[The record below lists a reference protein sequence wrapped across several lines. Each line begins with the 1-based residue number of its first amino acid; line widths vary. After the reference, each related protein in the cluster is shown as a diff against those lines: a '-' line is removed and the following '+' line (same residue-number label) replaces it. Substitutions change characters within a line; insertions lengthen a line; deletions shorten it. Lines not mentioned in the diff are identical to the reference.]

1 MFLSNLSIKRPV
13 LTGVIIVGLLF
24 FGLLAYTSL
33 PLNLM
38 PAIDIGV
45 VTVQTVYPGAGPREI
60 EMQVTRKIEDAVST
74 ISGIDYM
81 QSYSMEGVSIVV
93 IFFELDV
100 DADIANQ
107 EVKDKTA
114 AILNELPEDAQRP
127 VIEKLDFGTE
137 PIMDITLTG
146 DLDLK
151 ELREIADKTLKDRLS
166 QIEGVAR
173 VEIVGGAE
181 REIRVEFDNRV
192 VFQNSLSL
200 SQLAQILA
208 MHNMN
213 MPGGQFE
220 QNDQEYSVRF
230 QGEFSSVQDLETLDV
245 PTPYGN
251 KKLGQ
256 LATVRDTGS
265 DVRERTIYFD
275 LEENDRNDRVVLL
288 QIVPAPDGNTVEITR
303 SVREAL
309 PVIEAGL
316 PAGSQLTIV
325 NDDSVFIEDTVADTM
340 MNVILGI
347 VLTGLVLLFFLHDLR
362 STLIVALAMPIS
374 IFSSFTLIKAV
385 GFTQNVM
392 TLMGLSTSVGI
403 LVTNS
408 VVVLENIFRH
418 KQMGH
423 NRIESADRG
432 TSEIAIAVVA
442 STLTNVVVFVPIAM
456 MSGIIGIVLR
466 ELALTVTFAT
476 LFSLLVS
483 LTVTPMLASLILPES
498 DKKKHPLGKRLE
510 AMFASWE
517 RVYKK
522 ILSGIFA
529 RKIRGVLV
537 VVIVFL
543 VFVCSLFIATRVGFE
558 FFPELDEGSITIE
571 VELPQG
577 YTLNETA
584 GMIEQIEN
592 RVSGRN
598 EVVHILTTLGSLSSL
613 DRGTNMAKMNVQLV
627 DNDEREL
634 SSRQLA
640 SRFIRDLSD
649 IPNAKIRVSAISG
662 AGMSSSPIEFY
673 LQGQDN
679 DMLEVYKEELLGKI
693 SDTEGLVN
701 LTTSSRSGKP
711 EITLIPDRVR
721 IAEAGLSVYELAF
734 TLRSAVEGV
743 VATTYRELG
752 NEYDIR
758 VLLQDESVDTPEE
771 IGNIAVASPNG
782 MYRLAHF
789 ADVDFTEG
797 YSTILHRDKFR
808 TILFSGGNAPGYPL
822 GNVVTEIQKGIDSMD
837 LPPGYE
843 VTWGGDAEMMQES
856 MFEMLKAFAIAV
868 LLLYMLLAAVL
879 ENLVQPILI
888 LITIP
893 LALIGV
899 FFSLFFA
906 GITMNI
912 MSMMAIIMLIGIV
925 VNAAILLL
933 DYTNILRK
941 QGMDARTALT
951 EACPTKL
958 KPIIMSTLAIILGMM
973 PMALGIGSSGAEMRQ
988 PLGIVS
994 IGGLIVSAILTL
1006 IVIPTMYNLFT
1017 RDKGTRKTSQ
1027 RSKEINVRE
1036 SY

>member
-1 MFLSNLSIKRPV
+1 M
-13 LTGVIIVGLLF
+13 IIIGLLF
-24 FGLLAYTSL
+24 FGLLAYVSL

-38 PAIDIGV
+38 PSIDIGV

-60 EMQVTRKIEDAVST
+60 EMQITKKIEDAVST

-81 QSYSMEGVSIVV
+81 QSYSMESVSIVV

-107 EVKDKTA
+107 QVKDRTA
-114 AILNELPEDAQRP
+114 AILTELPADAERP
-127 VIEKLDFGTE
+127 VVEKLDFGTE

-146 DLDLK
+146 DQDLK
-151 ELREIADKTLKDRLS
+151 ELREIADKTVKDRLS
-166 QIEGVAR
+166 QSEGVAR
-173 VEIVGGAE
+173 VEIVGGAD
-181 REIRVEFDNRV
+181 REIRVELDNRV

-200 SQLAQILA
+200 SQLGQILA
-208 MHNMN
+208 IHNMN

-220 QNDQEYSVRF
+220 QYDQEYSVRL
-230 QGEFSSVQDLETLDV
+230 QGEFSSIQDIETLDI

-256 LATVRDTGS
+256 IARIRDTGS

-275 LEENDRNDRVVLL
+275 LEDNVRNDRVVLL
-288 QIVPAPDGNTVEITR
+288 QIVPAPDGNTVEIAR
-303 SVREAL
+303 SVRKAL
-309 PVIEAGL
+309 PVIEGSLSAG
-316 PAGSQLTIV
+316 ASLTIV
-325 NDDSVFIEDTVADTM
+325 NDDSVWIEDTVRDTM

-347 VLTGLVLLFFLHDLR
+347 LLAGLVLLFFLHDLR
-362 STLIVALAMPIS
+362 STIIVALAMPIS
-374 IFSSFTLIKAV
+374 IFSSFTLIKAA
-385 GFTQNVM
+385 GFTQNIM

-423 NRIESADRG
+423 NRYESADRG
-432 TSEIAIAVVA
+432 TSEIATAVIA

-456 MSGIIGIVLR
+456 MSGIIGKVLR

-483 LTVTPMLASLILPES
+483 FTVTPMLASLILPES

-510 AMFASWE
+510 SMFASWE
-517 RVYKK
+517 KFYQN
-522 ILSGIFA
+522 ILRGIFA
-529 RKIRGVLV
+529 RKIRGIG
-537 VVIVFL
+537 VIAAVFL
-543 VFVCSLFIATRVGFE
+543 IFVFSIFIGSRVGFE
-558 FFPELDEGSITIE
+558 FFPELDEGNVTVE

-577 YTLNETA
+577 YNLNETA
-584 GMIEQIEN
+584 RMIERIEE
-592 RVSGRN
+592 RVVGRA

-613 DRGTNMAKMNVQLV
+613 DKGTNMAKIRIKLV
-627 DNDEREL
+627 DADERDL
-634 SSRQLA
+634 SSRQMANL
-640 SRFIRDLSD
+640 FIRELSD
-649 IPNAKIRVSAISG
+649 IPNAKIRISAISG

-673 LQGQDN
+673 LKGQDN
-679 DMLEVYKEELLGKI
+679 DMLEVYKEELLSNI
-693 SDTEGLVN
+693 RDTQGLVN
-701 LTTSSRSGKP
+701 LTTSSRTGKP
-711 EITLIPDRVR
+711 EVTLIPDRVK
-721 IAEAGLSVYELAF
+721 IAEAGLSVYDLAF
-734 TLRSAVEGV
+734 TLRSAIEGI

-758 VLLQDESVDTPEE
+758 VVLQDESVDTPEE
-771 IGNIAVASPNG
+771 IGNITVVSPNDT
-782 MYRLAHF
+782 YRLAHF
-789 ADVDFTEG
+789 ASVDFTEG

-808 TILFSGGNAPGYPL
+808 TIQFSGGNAPGYPL
-822 GNVVTEIQKGIDSMD
+822 GDVVADIQRGIDRMD
-837 LPPGYE
+837 MPPGYE
-843 VTWGGDAEMMQES
+843 VTWGGDAEMMRES
-856 MFEMLKAFAIAV
+856 MFEMLKAFLIAV
-868 LLLYMLLAAVL
+868 LLLYMLLAAIL

-899 FFSLFFA
+899 FLSLFIT
-906 GITMNI
+906 GITMNM

-933 DYTNILRK
+933 DYTNTLRK
-941 QGMDARTALT
+941 QGKDTKTALT
-951 EACPTKL
+951 QACPTKL

-973 PMALGIGSSGAEMRQ
+973 PLALGIGSAGAEMRQ

-994 IGGLIVSAILTL
+994 IGGLIVSAVLTL
-1006 IVIPTMYNLFT
+1006 IVIPTLYNLFS
-1017 RDKGTRKTSQ
+1017 RD
-1027 RSKEINVRE
+1027 RSVKPVGLTDE
-1036 SY
+1036 

>member
-1 MFLSNLSIKRPV
+1 M
-13 LTGVIIVGLLF
+13 IIIGLLF
-24 FGLLAYTSL
+24 FGLLAYVSL

-38 PAIDIGV
+38 PSIDIGV

-60 EMQVTRKIEDAVST
+60 EMQITKKIEDAVST

-81 QSYSMEGVSIVV
+81 QSYSMESVSIVV

-107 EVKDKTA
+107 QVKDRTA
-114 AILNELPEDAQRP
+114 AILTELPADAERP
-127 VIEKLDFGTE
+127 VVEKLDFGTE

-146 DLDLK
+146 DQDLK
-151 ELREIADKTLKDRLS
+151 ELREIADKTVKDRLS

-173 VEIVGGAE
+173 VEIVGGAD
-181 REIRVEFDNRV
+181 REIRVELDNRV

-200 SQLAQILA
+200 SQLGQILA
-208 MHNMN
+208 IHNMN

-220 QNDQEYSVRF
+220 QYDQEYSVRL
-230 QGEFSSVQDLETLDV
+230 QGEFSSIQDIETLDI

-256 LATVRDTGS
+256 IARIRDTGS

-275 LEENDRNDRVVLL
+275 LEDNVRNDRVVLL
-288 QIVPAPDGNTVEITR
+288 QIVPAPDGNTVEIAR
-303 SVREAL
+303 SVRKAL
-309 PVIEAGL
+309 PVIEGSLSAG
-316 PAGSQLTIV
+316 ASLTIV
-325 NDDSVFIEDTVADTM
+325 NDDSVWIEDTVRDTM

-347 VLTGLVLLFFLHDLR
+347 LLAGLVLLFFLHDLR
-362 STLIVALAMPIS
+362 STIIVALAMPIS
-374 IFSSFTLIKAV
+374 IFSSFTLIKAA
-385 GFTQNVM
+385 GFTQNIM

-423 NRIESADRG
+423 NRYESADRG
-432 TSEIAIAVVA
+432 TSEIATAVIA

-456 MSGIIGIVLR
+456 MSGIIGKVLR

-483 LTVTPMLASLILPES
+483 FTVTPMLASLILPES

-510 AMFASWE
+510 SMFASWE
-517 RVYKK
+517 KFYQN
-522 ILSGIFA
+522 ILRGIFA
-529 RKIRGVLV
+529 RKIRGIG
-537 VVIVFL
+537 VIAAVFL
-543 VFVCSLFIATRVGFE
+543 IFVFSIFIGSRVGFE
-558 FFPELDEGSITIE
+558 FFPELDEGNVTVE

-577 YTLNETA
+577 YNLNETA
-584 GMIEQIEN
+584 RMIERIEE
-592 RVSGRN
+592 RVAGRA

-613 DRGTNMAKMNVQLV
+613 DKGTNMAKIRIKLV
-627 DNDEREL
+627 DADERDL
-634 SSRQLA
+634 SSRQMANL
-640 SRFIRDLSD
+640 FIRELSD
-649 IPNAKIRVSAISG
+649 IPNAKIRISAISG

-673 LQGQDN
+673 LKGQDN
-679 DMLEVYKEELLGKI
+679 DMLEVYKEELLSNI
-693 SDTEGLVN
+693 RDTQGLVN
-701 LTTSSRSGKP
+701 LTTSSRTGKP
-711 EITLIPDRVR
+711 EVTLIPDRVK
-721 IAEAGLSVYELAF
+721 IAEAGLSVYDLAF
-734 TLRSAVEGV
+734 TLRSAIEGI

-758 VLLQDESVDTPEE
+758 VVLQDESVDTPEE
-771 IGNIAVASPNG
+771 IGNITVVSPNDT
-782 MYRLAHF
+782 YRLAHF
-789 ADVDFTEG
+789 ASVDFTEG

-808 TILFSGGNAPGYPL
+808 TIQFSGGNAPGYPL
-822 GNVVTEIQKGIDSMD
+822 GDVVADIQRGIDRMD
-837 LPPGYE
+837 MPPGYE
-843 VTWGGDAEMMQES
+843 VTWGGDAEMMRES
-856 MFEMLKAFAIAV
+856 MFEMLKAFLIAV
-868 LLLYMLLAAVL
+868 LLLYMLLAAIL

-899 FFSLFFA
+899 FLSLFIT
-906 GITMNI
+906 GITMNM

-933 DYTNILRK
+933 DYTNTLRK
-941 QGMDARTALT
+941 QGKDTKTALT
-951 EACPTKL
+951 QACPTKL

-973 PMALGIGSSGAEMRQ
+973 PLALGIGSAGAEMRQ

-994 IGGLIVSAILTL
+994 IGGLIVSAVLTL
-1006 IVIPTMYNLFT
+1006 IVIPTLYNLFS
-1017 RDKGTRKTSQ
+1017 RD
-1027 RSKEINVRE
+1027 RSVKPVGLTDE
-1036 SY
+1036 

>member
-1 MFLSNLSIKRPV
+1 M
-13 LTGVIIVGLLF
+13 IIIGLLF
-24 FGLLAYTSL
+24 FGLLAYVSL

-38 PAIDIGV
+38 PSIDIGV

-60 EMQVTRKIEDAVST
+60 EMQITKKIEDAVST

-81 QSYSMEGVSIVV
+81 QSYSMESVSIVV

-107 EVKDKTA
+107 QVKDRTA
-114 AILNELPEDAQRP
+114 AILTELPADAERP
-127 VIEKLDFGTE
+127 VVEKLDFGTE

-146 DLDLK
+146 DQDLK
-151 ELREIADKTLKDRLS
+151 ELREIADKTVKDRLS

-173 VEIVGGAE
+173 VEIVGGAD
-181 REIRVEFDNRV
+181 REIRVELDNRV

-200 SQLAQILA
+200 SQLGQVLA
-208 MHNMN
+208 IHNMN

-220 QNDQEYSVRF
+220 QYDQEYSVRL
-230 QGEFSSVQDLETLDV
+230 QGEFSSIQDIETLDI

-256 LATVRDTGS
+256 IARIRDTGS

-275 LEENDRNDRVVLL
+275 LEDNVRNDRVVLL
-288 QIVPAPDGNTVEITR
+288 QIVPAPDGNTVEIAR
-303 SVREAL
+303 SVRKAL
-309 PVIEAGL
+309 PVIEGSLSAG
-316 PAGSQLTIV
+316 ASLTIV
-325 NDDSVFIEDTVADTM
+325 NDDSVWIEDTVRDTM

-347 VLTGLVLLFFLHDLR
+347 LLAGLVLLFFLHDLR
-362 STLIVALAMPIS
+362 STIIVALAMPIS
-374 IFSSFTLIKAV
+374 IFSSFTLIKAA
-385 GFTQNVM
+385 GFTQNIM

-423 NRIESADRG
+423 NRYESADRG
-432 TSEIAIAVVA
+432 TSEIATAVIA

-456 MSGIIGIVLR
+456 MSGIIGKVLR

-510 AMFASWE
+510 SMFASWE
-517 RVYKK
+517 KFYQN
-522 ILSGIFA
+522 ILRGIFA
-529 RKIRGVLV
+529 RKIRGIG
-537 VVIVFL
+537 VIAAVFL
-543 VFVCSLFIATRVGFE
+543 IFVFSIFIGSSVGFE
-558 FFPELDEGSITIE
+558 FFPELDEGNVTVE

-577 YTLNETA
+577 YNLNETA
-584 GMIEQIEN
+584 RMIERIEE
-592 RVSGRN
+592 RVAGRA

-613 DRGTNMAKMNVQLV
+613 DKGTNMAKIRIKLV
-627 DNDEREL
+627 DADERDL
-634 SSRQLA
+634 SSRQMANL
-640 SRFIRDLSD
+640 FIRELSD
-649 IPNAKIRVSAISG
+649 IPNAKIRISAISG

-673 LQGQDN
+673 LKGQDN
-679 DMLEVYKEELLGKI
+679 DMLEVYKEELLSNI
-693 SDTEGLVN
+693 RDTQGLVN
-701 LTTSSRSGKP
+701 LTTSSRTGKP
-711 EITLIPDRVR
+711 EVTLIPDRVK
-721 IAEAGLSVYELAF
+721 IAEAGLSVYDLAF
-734 TLRSAVEGV
+734 TLRSAIEGI

-758 VLLQDESVDTPEE
+758 VVLQDESVDTPEE
-771 IGNIAVASPNG
+771 IGNITVVSPNDT
-782 MYRLAHF
+782 YRLAHF
-789 ADVDFTEG
+789 ASVDFTEG

-808 TILFSGGNAPGYPL
+808 TIQFSGGNAPGYPL
-822 GNVVTEIQKGIDSMD
+822 GDVVADIQRGIDRMD
-837 LPPGYE
+837 MPPGYE
-843 VTWGGDAEMMQES
+843 VTWGGDAEMMRES
-856 MFEMLKAFAIAV
+856 MFEMLKAFLIAV
-868 LLLYMLLAAVL
+868 LLLYMLLAAIL

-899 FFSLFFA
+899 FLSLFIT
-906 GITMNI
+906 GITMNM

-933 DYTNILRK
+933 DYTNTLRK
-941 QGMDARTALT
+941 QGKDTKTALT
-951 EACPTKL
+951 QACPTKL

-973 PMALGIGSSGAEMRQ
+973 PLALGIGSAGAEMRQ

-994 IGGLIVSAILTL
+994 IGGLIVSAVLTL
-1006 IVIPTMYNLFT
+1006 IVIPTLYNLFS
-1017 RDKGTRKTSQ
+1017 RD
-1027 RSKEINVRE
+1027 RSVKPVGLTDE
-1036 SY
+1036 

>member
-1 MFLSNLSIKRPV
+1 MFLSNLSIKKPV
-13 LTGVIIVGLLF
+13 LISMIIIGMLF
-24 FGLLAYTSL
+24 FGLLAYVSL

-38 PAIDIGV
+38 PSIDIGV

-60 EMQVTRKIEDAVST
+60 EMQITKKIEDAVST

-81 QSYSMEGVSIVV
+81 QSYSMESVSIVV

-107 EVKDKTA
+107 QVKDRTA
-114 AILNELPEDAQRP
+114 AILTELPADAERP
-127 VIEKLDFGTE
+127 VVEKLDFGTE

-146 DLDLK
+146 DQDLK
-151 ELREIADKTLKDRLS
+151 ELREIADKTVKDRLS

-173 VEIVGGAE
+173 VEIVGGAD
-181 REIRVEFDNRV
+181 REIRVELDNRV

-200 SQLAQILA
+200 SQLGQILA
-208 MHNMN
+208 IHNMN

-220 QNDQEYSVRF
+220 QYDQEYSVRL
-230 QGEFSSVQDLETLDV
+230 QGEFSSIQDIETLDI

-256 LATVRDTGS
+256 IARIRDTGS

-275 LEENDRNDRVVLL
+275 LEDNVRNDRVVLL
-288 QIVPAPDGNTVEITR
+288 QIVPAPDGNTVEIAR
-303 SVREAL
+303 SVRKAL
-309 PVIEAGL
+309 PVIEGSLSAG
-316 PAGSQLTIV
+316 ASLTIV
-325 NDDSVFIEDTVADTM
+325 NDDSVWIEDTVRDTM

-347 VLTGLVLLFFLHDLR
+347 LLAGLVLLFFLHDLR
-362 STLIVALAMPIS
+362 STIIVALAMPIS
-374 IFSSFTLIKAV
+374 IFSSFTLIKAA
-385 GFTQNVM
+385 GFTQNIM

-423 NRIESADRG
+423 NRYESADRG
-432 TSEIAIAVVA
+432 TSEIATAVIA

-456 MSGIIGIVLR
+456 MSGIIGKVLR

-483 LTVTPMLASLILPES
+483 FTVTPMLASLILPES

-510 AMFASWE
+510 SMFASWE
-517 RVYKK
+517 KFYQN
-522 ILSGIFA
+522 ILRGIFA
-529 RKIRGVLV
+529 RKIRGIG
-537 VVIVFL
+537 VIAAVFL
-543 VFVCSLFIATRVGFE
+543 IFVFSIFIGSRVGFE
-558 FFPELDEGSITIE
+558 FFPELDEGNVTVE

-577 YTLNETA
+577 YNLNETA
-584 GMIEQIEN
+584 RMIERIEE
-592 RVSGRN
+592 RVVGRA

-613 DRGTNMAKMNVQLV
+613 DKGTNMAKINIKLV
-627 DNDEREL
+627 DADEREL
-634 SSRQLA
+634 SSRQMA
-640 SRFIRDLSD
+640 NVFIGELSD
-649 IPNAKIRVSAISG
+649 IPNAKIRISAISG

-673 LQGQDN
+673 LKGQDN
-679 DMLEVYKEELLGKI
+679 DMLEVYKEELLSNI
-693 SDTEGLVN
+693 RNTQGLVN
-701 LTTSSRSGKP
+701 LTTSSRTGKP
-711 EITLIPDRVR
+711 EVTLIPDRVK
-721 IAEAGLSVYELAF
+721 IAEAGLSVYDLAF
-734 TLRSAVEGV
+734 TLRSAIEGI

-758 VLLQDESVDTPEE
+758 VVLQDESVDTPEE
-771 IGNIAVASPNG
+771 IGNITVVSPNDT
-782 MYRLAHF
+782 YRLAHF
-789 ADVDFTEG
+789 ASVDFTGG

-808 TILFSGGNAPGYPL
+808 TIQFSGGNAPGYPL
-822 GNVVTEIQKGIDSMD
+822 GDVVADIQRGIDRMD
-837 LPPGYE
+837 MPPGYE
-843 VTWGGDAEMMQES
+843 VTWGGDAEMMRES
-856 MFEMLKAFAIAV
+856 MFEMLKAFLIAV
-868 LLLYMLLAAVL
+868 LLLYMLLAAIL

-899 FFSLFFA
+899 FLSLFIT
-906 GITMNI
+906 GITMNM

-941 QGMDARTALT
+941 QGKDTKTALT
-951 EACPTKL
+951 QACPTKL

-973 PMALGIGSSGAEMRQ
+973 PLALGIGSAGAEMRQ

-994 IGGLIVSAILTL
+994 IGGLIVSAVLTL
-1006 IVIPTMYNLFT
+1006 IVIPTLYNLFS
-1017 RDKGTRKTSQ
+1017 RD
-1027 RSKEINVRE
+1027 RSVKPVGLTDE
-1036 SY
+1036 

>member
-1 MFLSNLSIKRPV
+1 M
-13 LTGVIIVGLLF
+13 IIIGLLF
-24 FGLLAYTSL
+24 FGLLAYVSL

-38 PAIDIGV
+38 PSIDIGV

-60 EMQVTRKIEDAVST
+60 EMQITKKIEDAVST

-81 QSYSMEGVSIVV
+81 QSYSMESVSIVV

-107 EVKDKTA
+107 QVKDRTA
-114 AILNELPEDAQRP
+114 AILTELPADAERP
-127 VIEKLDFGTE
+127 VVEKLDFGTE

-146 DLDLK
+146 DQDLK
-151 ELREIADKTLKDRLS
+151 ELREIADKTVKDRLS

-173 VEIVGGAE
+173 VEIVGGAD
-181 REIRVEFDNRV
+181 REIRVELDNRV

-200 SQLAQILA
+200 SQLGQVLA
-208 MHNMN
+208 IHNMN

-220 QNDQEYSVRF
+220 QYDQEYSVRL
-230 QGEFSSVQDLETLDV
+230 QGEFSSIQDIETLDI

-256 LATVRDTGS
+256 IARIRDTGS

-275 LEENDRNDRVVLL
+275 LEDNVRNDRVVLL
-288 QIVPAPDGNTVEITR
+288 QIVPAPDGNTVEIAR
-303 SVREAL
+303 SVRKAL
-309 PVIEAGL
+309 PVIEGSLSAG
-316 PAGSQLTIV
+316 ASLTIV
-325 NDDSVFIEDTVADTM
+325 NDDSVWIEDTVRDTM

-347 VLTGLVLLFFLHDLR
+347 LLAGLVLLFFLHDLR
-362 STLIVALAMPIS
+362 STIIVALAMPIS
-374 IFSSFTLIKAV
+374 IFSSFTLIKAA
-385 GFTQNVM
+385 GFTQNIM

-423 NRIESADRG
+423 NRYESADRG
-432 TSEIAIAVVA
+432 TSEIATAVIA

-456 MSGIIGIVLR
+456 MSGIIGKVLR

-483 LTVTPMLASLILPES
+483 FTVTPMLASLILPES

-510 AMFASWE
+510 SMFASWE
-517 RVYKK
+517 KFYQN
-522 ILSGIFA
+522 ILRGIFA
-529 RKIRGVLV
+529 RKIRGIG
-537 VVIVFL
+537 VIAAVFL
-543 VFVCSLFIATRVGFE
+543 IFVFSIFIGSRVGFE
-558 FFPELDEGSITIE
+558 FFPELDEGNVTVE

-577 YTLNETA
+577 YNLNETA
-584 GMIEQIEN
+584 RMIERIEE
-592 RVSGRN
+592 RVVGRA

-613 DRGTNMAKMNVQLV
+613 DKGTNMAKIRIKLV
-627 DNDEREL
+627 DADERDL
-634 SSRQLA
+634 SSRQMA
-640 SRFIRDLSD
+640 NVFIRELSD
-649 IPNAKIRVSAISG
+649 IPNAKIRISAISG

-673 LQGQDN
+673 LKGQDN
-679 DMLEVYKEELLGKI
+679 DMLEVYKEELLSNI
-693 SDTEGLVN
+693 RDTQGLVN
-701 LTTSSRSGKP
+701 LTTSSRTGKP
-711 EITLIPDRVR
+711 EVTLIPDRVK
-721 IAEAGLSVYELAF
+721 IAEAGLSVYDLAF
-734 TLRSAVEGV
+734 TLRSAIEGI

-758 VLLQDESVDTPEE
+758 VVLQDESVDTPEE
-771 IGNIAVASPNG
+771 IGNITVVSPNDT
-782 MYRLAHF
+782 YRLAHF
-789 ADVDFTEG
+789 ASVDFTEG

-808 TILFSGGNAPGYPL
+808 TIQFSGGNAPGYPL
-822 GNVVTEIQKGIDSMD
+822 GDVVADIQRGIDRMD
-837 LPPGYE
+837 MPPGYE
-843 VTWGGDAEMMQES
+843 VTWGGDAEMMRES
-856 MFEMLKAFAIAV
+856 MFEMLKAFLIAV
-868 LLLYMLLAAVL
+868 LLLYMLLAAIL

-899 FFSLFFA
+899 FLSLFIT
-906 GITMNI
+906 GITMNM

-933 DYTNILRK
+933 DYTNTLRK
-941 QGMDARTALT
+941 QGKDTKTALT
-951 EACPTKL
+951 QACPTKL

-973 PMALGIGSSGAEMRQ
+973 PLALGIGSAGAEMRQ

-994 IGGLIVSAILTL
+994 IGGLIVSTLLTL
-1006 IVIPTMYNLFT
+1006 IVIPTLYNLFS
-1017 RDKGTRKTSQ
+1017 RD
-1027 RSKEINVRE
+1027 RSVKPVGLTDE
-1036 SY
+1036 

>member
-38 PAIDIGV
+38 PSIDIGV

-60 EMQVTRKIEDAVST
+60 EMQVTKKIEDAVST

-81 QSYSMEGVSIVV
+81 QSYSMEGVSIIV

-107 EVKDKTA
+107 DVKDKTA

-127 VIEKLDFGTE
+127 VVEKLDFGTE

-208 MHNMN
+208 MHNIN

-220 QNDQEYSVRF
+220 QHEQEYSVRF
-230 QGEFSSVQDLETLDV
+230 QGEFSSVQDLEILDI

-265 DVRERTIYFD
+265 DVKERTIYFD
-275 LEENDRNDRVVLL
+275 LKENERNDRVVLL
-288 QIVPAPDGNTVEITR
+288 QIVPAPDGNTVDITR
-303 SVREAL
+303 SVRKAL
-309 PVIEAGL
+309 PVIESAL

-432 TSEIAIAVVA
+432 TSEIATAVIA

-456 MSGIIGIVLR
+456 MSGIIGKVLR

-517 RVYKK
+517 KVYKK

-537 VVIVFL
+537 VVSVFL
-543 VFVCSLFIATRVGFE
+543 VFVFSLFIATRVGFE
-558 FFPELDEGSITIE
+558 FFPELDEGNVTIE

-584 GMIEQIEN
+584 STIEQIEN

-634 SSRQLA
+634 SNRQLA
-640 SRFIRDLSD
+640 SQFIRDLSD

-662 AGMSSSPIEFY
+662 AGMSSNPIEFY
-673 LQGQDN
+673 LRGQDN
-679 DMLEVYKEELLGKI
+679 DMVEVYKEELLGKI

-711 EITLIPDRVR
+711 EITLIPDRVK

-734 TLRSAVEGV
+734 TLRSAIEGV

-771 IGNIAVASPNG
+771 IGNITVASPNG

-822 GNVVTEIQKGIDSMD
+822 GNVVAEIQKGIDSMD

-899 FFSLFFA
+899 FFSLFLA
-906 GITMNI
+906 GITMNM

-941 QGMDARTALT
+941 RGMDARTALT

-1006 IVIPTMYNLFT
+1006 IVIPTLYNLFA
-1017 RDKGTRKTSQ
+1017 RDRFKRQTVQTNTGK
-1027 RSKEINVRE
+1027 
-1036 SY
+1036 

>member
-1 MFLSNLSIKRPV
+1 MFLSTLSIKRPV

-24 FGLLAYTSL
+24 FGLLAYMSL

-38 PAIDIGV
+38 PSVDIGV

-60 EMQVTRKIEDAVST
+60 EMQVTKKIEDAVST

-81 QSYSMEGVSIVV
+81 QSYSMESVSIVI

-114 AILNELPEDAQRP
+114 AILNELPDDAKRP
-127 VIEKLDFGTE
+127 VVEKLDFGTE

-146 DLDLK
+146 NQDLK

-200 SQLAQILA
+200 PQLAQILA
-208 MHNMN
+208 IHNIN

-220 QNDQEYSVRF
+220 QHGQEYSVRF
-230 QGEFSSVQDLETLDV
+230 QGEFASIQDLEILDI
-245 PTPYGN
+245 PTPFGN

-256 LATVRDTGS
+256 LARVKDTGS

-275 LEENDRNDRVVLL
+275 LKGNERNDRVVLL
-288 QIVPAPDGNTVEITR
+288 QIVPAPDGNTVEIAR
-303 SVREAL
+303 SVRKAL
-309 PVIEAGL
+309 PVIEGGL
-316 PAGSQLTIV
+316 PAGSNLTIV
-325 NDDSVFIEDTVADTM
+325 NDDSVFIEDTVRDTM

-347 VLTGLVLLFFLHDLR
+347 LLTGLVLLFFLHDLR
-362 STLIVALAMPIS
+362 STIIVALAMPIS
-374 IFSSFTLIKAV
+374 IFSSFTLIKAA
-385 GFTQNVM
+385 GFTQNIL

-423 NRIESADRG
+423 NRIKSADLG
-432 TSEIAIAVVA
+432 TSEIAKAVIA
-442 STLTNVVVFVPIAM
+442 STLTNIVVFVPIAM
-456 MSGIIGIVLR
+456 MSGIIGKFLR

-476 LFSLLVS
+476 IFSLLVS

-510 AMFASWE
+510 SMFTSWE
-517 RVYKK
+517 QFYKK
-522 ILSGIFA
+522 MLSGIFA
-529 RKIRGVLV
+529 RKVRGILV
-537 VVIVFL
+537 IAAVFL
-543 VFVCSLFIATRVGFE
+543 VFVFSLFIGSRVGFE
-558 FFPELDEGSITIE
+558 FFPELDEGSVTIE

-584 GMIEQIEN
+584 RMIQQIEG
-592 RVSGRN
+592 RVMGRD

-613 DRGTNMAKMNVQLV
+613 DKGTNMAKINIQLV
-627 DNDEREL
+627 DTDEREL
-634 SSRQLA
+634 SSRQMA
-640 SRFIRDLSD
+640 SLFIGELSD

-673 LQGQDN
+673 LRGQDN
-679 DMLEVYKEELLGKI
+679 DRLEVYKEELLGTI
-693 SDTEGLVN
+693 RDTEGLVN
-701 LTTSSRSGKP
+701 LTTSSRTGKP
-711 EITLIPDRVR
+711 EITLTPNRIK

-734 TLRSAVEGV
+734 TLRSAIEGV

-758 VLLQDESVDTPEE
+758 VVLQDESVDTPEE
-771 IGNIAVASPNG
+771 IGNIAVASPDG
-782 MYRLAHF
+782 VYRLAHF
-789 ADVDFTEG
+789 ASVDFTEG
-797 YSTILHRDKFR
+797 YSTILHRDKLR
-808 TILFSGGNAPGYPL
+808 TIQFSGGNAPGYPL
-822 GNVVTEIQKGIDSMD
+822 GNVVADIQKGIDSMD

-856 MFEMLKAFAIAV
+856 MLEMLKAFAIAL

-899 FFSLFFA
+899 FISLFLA
-906 GITMNI
+906 GITMNM

-941 QGMDARTALT
+941 QGMDARTALL

-973 PMALGIGSSGAEMRQ
+973 PMALGIGSAGAEMRQ

-1006 IVIPTMYNLFT
+1006 IVIPTLYNLFS
-1017 RDKGTRKTSQ
+1017 RDKRIKTA
-1027 RSKEINVRE
+1027 EHMDE
-1036 SY
+1036 

>member
-38 PAIDIGV
+38 PAIEMGV

-60 EMQVTRKIEDAVST
+60 EMQVTKKIEDAVST

-81 QSYSMEGVSIVV
+81 QSYSMESVSIIV

-220 QNDQEYSVRF
+220 QHDQEYSVRF
-230 QGEFSSVQDLETLDV
+230 QGEFSSLQDLEALDV

-275 LEENDRNDRVVLL
+275 LEGNERNDRVVLL

-303 SVREAL
+303 SVRKAL
-309 PVIEAGL
+309 PVIESAL

-432 TSEIAIAVVA
+432 TSEIAIAVIA

-522 ILSGIFA
+522 ILAGIFA

-537 VVIVFL
+537 VVAVFL
-543 VFVCSLFIATRVGFE
+543 VFICSLFIATTVGFE
-558 FFPELDEGSITIE
+558 FFPELDEGSVTIE

-592 RVSGRN
+592 RFSGRD

-627 DNDEREL
+627 DSDAREL

-640 SRFIRDLSD
+640 SQFIRDLSD

-693 SDTEGLVN
+693 SNTEGLVN
-701 LTTSSRSGKP
+701 LTTSSRTGKP
-711 EITLIPDRVR
+711 EITLIPDRIR

-822 GNVVTEIQKGIDSMD
+822 GNVVAEIQKGIDSMD

-843 VTWGGDAEMMQES
+843 VIWGGDAEMMQES
-856 MFEMLKAFAIAV
+856 MFEMLRAFAIAV

-899 FFSLFFA
+899 FFSLFLA

-941 QGMDARTALT
+941 QGMDTRTALT

-1006 IVIPTMYNLFT
+1006 IVIPTLYNLFA
-1017 RDKGTRKTSQ
+1017 RDRGKSQ
-1027 RSKEINVRE
+1027 AAQTNTGK
-1036 SY
+1036 

>member
-1 MFLSNLSIKRPV
+1 MFLSNLSIKKPV
-13 LTGVIIVGLLF
+13 LISMIIIGLLF
-24 FGLLAYTSL
+24 FGLLAYVSL

-38 PAIDIGV
+38 PSIDIGV

-60 EMQVTRKIEDAVST
+60 EMQITKKIEDAVST

-81 QSYSMEGVSIVV
+81 QSYSMESVSIVV

-107 EVKDKTA
+107 QVKDRTA
-114 AILNELPEDAQRP
+114 AILTELPADAERP
-127 VIEKLDFGTE
+127 VVEKLDFGTE

-146 DLDLK
+146 DQDLK
-151 ELREIADKTLKDRLS
+151 ELREIADKTVKDRLS

-173 VEIVGGAE
+173 VEIVGGAD
-181 REIRVEFDNRV
+181 REIRVELDNRV

-200 SQLAQILA
+200 SQLGQILA
-208 MHNMN
+208 IHNMN

-220 QNDQEYSVRF
+220 QYDQEYSVRL
-230 QGEFSSVQDLETLDV
+230 QGEFSSIQDIETLDI

-256 LATVRDTGS
+256 IARIRDTGS

-275 LEENDRNDRVVLL
+275 LEDNVRNDRVVLL
-288 QIVPAPDGNTVEITR
+288 QIVPAPDGNTVEIAR
-303 SVREAL
+303 SVRKAL
-309 PVIEAGL
+309 PVIEGSLSAG
-316 PAGSQLTIV
+316 ASLTIV
-325 NDDSVFIEDTVADTM
+325 NDDSVWIEDTVRDTM

-347 VLTGLVLLFFLHDLR
+347 LLAGLVLLFFLHDLR
-362 STLIVALAMPIS
+362 STIIVALAMPIS
-374 IFSSFTLIKAV
+374 IFSSFTLIKAA
-385 GFTQNVM
+385 GFTQNIM

-423 NRIESADRG
+423 NRYESADRG
-432 TSEIAIAVVA
+432 TSEIATAVIA

-456 MSGIIGIVLR
+456 MSGIIGKVLR

-483 LTVTPMLASLILPES
+483 FTVTPMLASLILPES

-510 AMFASWE
+510 SMFASWE
-517 RVYKK
+517 KFYQN
-522 ILSGIFA
+522 ILRGIFA
-529 RKIRGVLV
+529 RKIRGIG
-537 VVIVFL
+537 VIAAVFL
-543 VFVCSLFIATRVGFE
+543 IFVFSIFIGSRVGFE
-558 FFPELDEGSITIE
+558 FFPELDEGNVTVE

-577 YTLNETA
+577 YNLNETA
-584 GMIEQIEN
+584 RMIERIEE
-592 RVSGRN
+592 RVVGRA

-613 DRGTNMAKMNVQLV
+613 DKGTNMAKIRIKLV
-627 DNDEREL
+627 DADERDL
-634 SSRQLA
+634 SSRQMANL
-640 SRFIRDLSD
+640 FIRELSD
-649 IPNAKIRVSAISG
+649 IPNAKIRISAISG

-673 LQGQDN
+673 LKGQDN
-679 DMLEVYKEELLGKI
+679 DMLEVYKEELLSNI
-693 SDTEGLVN
+693 RDTQGLVN
-701 LTTSSRSGKP
+701 LTTSSRTGKP
-711 EITLIPDRVR
+711 EVTLIPDRVK
-721 IAEAGLSVYELAF
+721 IAEAGLSVYDLAF
-734 TLRSAVEGV
+734 TLRSAIEGI

-758 VLLQDESVDTPEE
+758 VVLQDESVDTPEE
-771 IGNIAVASPNG
+771 IGNITVVSPNDT
-782 MYRLAHF
+782 YRLAHF
-789 ADVDFTEG
+789 ASVDFTEG

-808 TILFSGGNAPGYPL
+808 TIQFSGGNAPGYPL
-822 GNVVTEIQKGIDSMD
+822 GDVVADIQRGIDRMD
-837 LPPGYE
+837 MPPGYE
-843 VTWGGDAEMMQES
+843 VTWGGDAEMMRES
-856 MFEMLKAFAIAV
+856 MFEMLKAFLIAV
-868 LLLYMLLAAVL
+868 LLLYMLLAAIL

-899 FFSLFFA
+899 FLSLFIT
-906 GITMNI
+906 GITMNM

-933 DYTNILRK
+933 DYTNTLRK
-941 QGMDARTALT
+941 QGKDTKTALT
-951 EACPTKL
+951 QACPTKL

-973 PMALGIGSSGAEMRQ
+973 PLALGIGSAGAEMRQ

-994 IGGLIVSAILTL
+994 IGGLIVSAVLTL
-1006 IVIPTMYNLFT
+1006 IVIPTLYNLFS
-1017 RDKGTRKTSQ
+1017 RD
-1027 RSKEINVRE
+1027 RSVKPVGLTDE
-1036 SY
+1036 

>member
-1 MFLSNLSIKRPV
+1 MFLSNLSIKKPV
-13 LTGVIIVGLLF
+13 LISMIIIGLLF
-24 FGLLAYTSL
+24 FGLLAYVSL

-38 PAIDIGV
+38 PSIDIGV

-60 EMQVTRKIEDAVST
+60 EMQITKKIEDAVST

-81 QSYSMEGVSIVV
+81 QSYSMESVSIVV

-107 EVKDKTA
+107 QVKDRTA
-114 AILNELPEDAQRP
+114 AILTELPADAERP
-127 VIEKLDFGTE
+127 VVEKLDFGTE

-146 DLDLK
+146 DQDLK
-151 ELREIADKTLKDRLS
+151 ELREIADKTVKDRLS

-173 VEIVGGAE
+173 VEIVGGAD
-181 REIRVEFDNRV
+181 REIRVELDNRV

-200 SQLAQILA
+200 SQLGQVLA
-208 MHNMN
+208 IHNMN

-220 QNDQEYSVRF
+220 QYDQEYSVRL
-230 QGEFSSVQDLETLDV
+230 QGEFSSIQDIETLDI

-256 LATVRDTGS
+256 IARIRDTGS

-275 LEENDRNDRVVLL
+275 LEDNVRNDRVVLL
-288 QIVPAPDGNTVEITR
+288 QIVPAPDGNTVEIAR
-303 SVREAL
+303 SVRKAL
-309 PVIEAGL
+309 PVIEGSLSAG
-316 PAGSQLTIV
+316 ASLTIV
-325 NDDSVFIEDTVADTM
+325 NDDSVWIEDTVRDTM

-347 VLTGLVLLFFLHDLR
+347 LLAGLVLLFFLHDLR
-362 STLIVALAMPIS
+362 STIIVALAMPIS
-374 IFSSFTLIKAV
+374 IFSSFTLIKAA
-385 GFTQNVM
+385 GFTQNIM

-423 NRIESADRG
+423 NRYESADRG
-432 TSEIAIAVVA
+432 TSEIATAVIA

-456 MSGIIGIVLR
+456 MSGIIGKVLR

-483 LTVTPMLASLILPES
+483 FTVTPMLASLILPES

-510 AMFASWE
+510 SMFASWE
-517 RVYKK
+517 KFYQN
-522 ILSGIFA
+522 ILRGIFA
-529 RKIRGVLV
+529 RKIRGIG
-537 VVIVFL
+537 VIAAVFL
-543 VFVCSLFIATRVGFE
+543 IFVFSIFIGSRVGFE
-558 FFPELDEGSITIE
+558 FFPELDEGNVTVE

-577 YTLNETA
+577 YNLNETA
-584 GMIEQIEN
+584 RMIERIEE
-592 RVSGRN
+592 RVAGRA

-613 DRGTNMAKMNVQLV
+613 DKGTNMAKIRIKLV
-627 DNDEREL
+627 DADERDL
-634 SSRQLA
+634 SSRQMA
-640 SRFIRDLSD
+640 NEFIRELSD
-649 IPNAKIRVSAISG
+649 IPNAKIRISAISG

-673 LQGQDN
+673 LKGQDN
-679 DMLEVYKEELLGKI
+679 DMLEVYKEELLSNI
-693 SDTEGLVN
+693 RDTQGLVN
-701 LTTSSRSGKP
+701 LTTSSRTGKP
-711 EITLIPDRVR
+711 EVTLIPDRVK
-721 IAEAGLSVYELAF
+721 IAEAGLSVYDLAF
-734 TLRSAVEGV
+734 TLRSAIEGI

-758 VLLQDESVDTPEE
+758 VVLQDESVDTPEE
-771 IGNIAVASPNG
+771 IGNITVVSPNDT
-782 MYRLAHF
+782 YRLAHF
-789 ADVDFTEG
+789 ASVDFTEG

-808 TILFSGGNAPGYPL
+808 TIQFSGGNAPGYPL
-822 GNVVTEIQKGIDSMD
+822 GDVVADIQRGIDRMD
-837 LPPGYE
+837 MPPGYE
-843 VTWGGDAEMMQES
+843 VTWGGDAEMMRES
-856 MFEMLKAFAIAV
+856 MFEMLKAFLIAV
-868 LLLYMLLAAVL
+868 LLLYMLLAAIL

-899 FFSLFFA
+899 FLSLFIT
-906 GITMNI
+906 GITMNM

-933 DYTNILRK
+933 DYTNTLRK
-941 QGMDARTALT
+941 QGKDTKTALT
-951 EACPTKL
+951 QACPTKL

-973 PMALGIGSSGAEMRQ
+973 PLALGIGSAGAEMRQ

-994 IGGLIVSAILTL
+994 IGGLIVSALLTL
-1006 IVIPTMYNLFT
+1006 IVIPTLYNLFS
-1017 RDKGTRKTSQ
+1017 RD
-1027 RSKEINVRE
+1027 RSVKPVGLTDE
-1036 SY
+1036 

>member
-1 MFLSNLSIKRPV
+1 M
-13 LTGVIIVGLLF
+13 IIIGLLF
-24 FGLLAYTSL
+24 FGLLAYVSL

-38 PAIDIGV
+38 PSIDIGV

-60 EMQVTRKIEDAVST
+60 EMQITKKIEDAVST

-81 QSYSMEGVSIVV
+81 QSYSMESVSIVV

-107 EVKDKTA
+107 QVKDRTA
-114 AILNELPEDAQRP
+114 AILTELPADAERP
-127 VIEKLDFGTE
+127 VVEKLDFGTE

-146 DLDLK
+146 DQDLK
-151 ELREIADKTLKDRLS
+151 ELREIADKTVKDRLS

-173 VEIVGGAE
+173 VEIVGGAD
-181 REIRVEFDNRV
+181 REIRVELDNRV

-200 SQLAQILA
+200 SQLGQVLA
-208 MHNMN
+208 IHNMN

-220 QNDQEYSVRF
+220 QYDQEYSVRL
-230 QGEFSSVQDLETLDV
+230 QGEFSSIQDIETLDI

-256 LATVRDTGS
+256 IARIRDTGS

-275 LEENDRNDRVVLL
+275 LEDNVRNDRVVLL
-288 QIVPAPDGNTVEITR
+288 QIVPAPDGNTVEIAR
-303 SVREAL
+303 SVRKAL
-309 PVIEAGL
+309 PVIEGSLSAG
-316 PAGSQLTIV
+316 ASLTIV
-325 NDDSVFIEDTVADTM
+325 NDDSVWIEDTVRDTM

-347 VLTGLVLLFFLHDLR
+347 LLAGLVLLFFLHDLR
-362 STLIVALAMPIS
+362 STIIVALAMPIS
-374 IFSSFTLIKAV
+374 IFSSFTLIKAA
-385 GFTQNVM
+385 GFTQNIM

-423 NRIESADRG
+423 NRYESADRG
-432 TSEIAIAVVA
+432 TSEIATAVIA

-456 MSGIIGIVLR
+456 MSGIIGKVLR

-483 LTVTPMLASLILPES
+483 FTVTPMLASLILPES

-510 AMFASWE
+510 SMFASWE
-517 RVYKK
+517 KFYQN
-522 ILSGIFA
+522 ILRGIFA
-529 RKIRGVLV
+529 RKIRGIG
-537 VVIVFL
+537 VIAAVFL
-543 VFVCSLFIATRVGFE
+543 IFVFSIFIGSRVGFE
-558 FFPELDEGSITIE
+558 FFPELDEGNVTVE

-577 YTLNETA
+577 YNLNETA
-584 GMIEQIEN
+584 RMIERIEK
-592 RVSGRN
+592 RVAGRA

-613 DRGTNMAKMNVQLV
+613 DKGTNMAKIRIKLV
-627 DNDEREL
+627 DADERDL
-634 SSRQLA
+634 SSRQMANL
-640 SRFIRDLSD
+640 FIRELSD
-649 IPNAKIRVSAISG
+649 IPNAKIRISAISG

-673 LQGQDN
+673 LKGQDN
-679 DMLEVYKEELLGKI
+679 DMLEVYKEELLSNI
-693 SDTEGLVN
+693 RDTQGLVN
-701 LTTSSRSGKP
+701 LTTSSRTGKP
-711 EITLIPDRVR
+711 EVTLIPDRVK
-721 IAEAGLSVYELAF
+721 IAEAGLSVYDLAF
-734 TLRSAVEGV
+734 TLRSAIEGI

-758 VLLQDESVDTPEE
+758 VVLQDESVDTPEE
-771 IGNIAVASPNG
+771 IGNITVVSPNDT
-782 MYRLAHF
+782 YRLAHF
-789 ADVDFTEG
+789 ASVDFTEG

-808 TILFSGGNAPGYPL
+808 TIQFSGGNAPGYPL
-822 GNVVTEIQKGIDSMD
+822 GDVVADIQRGIDRMD
-837 LPPGYE
+837 MPPGYE
-843 VTWGGDAEMMQES
+843 VTWGGDAEMMRES
-856 MFEMLKAFAIAV
+856 MFEMLKAFLIAV
-868 LLLYMLLAAVL
+868 LLLYMLLAAIL

-899 FFSLFFA
+899 FLSLFIT
-906 GITMNI
+906 GITMNM

-933 DYTNILRK
+933 DYTNTLRK
-941 QGMDARTALT
+941 QGKDTKTALT
-951 EACPTKL
+951 QACPTKL

-973 PMALGIGSSGAEMRQ
+973 PLALGIGSAGAEMRQ

-994 IGGLIVSAILTL
+994 IGGLIVSAVLTL
-1006 IVIPTMYNLFT
+1006 IVIPTLYNLFS
-1017 RDKGTRKTSQ
+1017 RD
-1027 RSKEINVRE
+1027 RSVKPVGLTDE
-1036 SY
+1036 

>member
-13 LTGVIIVGLLF
+13 LISMIIIGLLF
-24 FGLLAYTSL
+24 FGLLAYVSL

-38 PAIDIGV
+38 PSIDIGV

-60 EMQVTRKIEDAVST
+60 EMQVTKKIEDAVST

-81 QSYSMEGVSIVV
+81 QSYSMESVSIVV

-107 EVKDKTA
+107 EVKDRTA
-114 AILNELPEDAQRP
+114 AILNELPADAQRP

-146 DLDLK
+146 DQDLK
-151 ELREIADKTLKDRLS
+151 ELREIADKTVKDRLS

-173 VEIVGGAE
+173 VEIVGGAD
-181 REIRVEFDNRV
+181 REIRVELDNRV

-200 SQLAQILA
+200 SQLGQILA
-208 MHNMN
+208 IHNIN

-220 QNDQEYSVRF
+220 QYDQEYSVRL
-230 QGEFSSVQDLETLDV
+230 QGEFSSIQDIETLDI
-245 PTPYGN
+245 PTPYGI

-256 LATVRDTGS
+256 LARIRDTGS

-275 LEENDRNDRVVLL
+275 LEDNVRNDRVVLL
-288 QIVPAPDGNTVEITR
+288 QIVPAPDGNSVEIAR
-303 SVREAL
+303 SVHKAL
-309 PVIEAGL
+309 PVIEGSLSAG
-316 PAGSQLTIV
+316 ASLTIV
-325 NDDSVFIEDTVADTM
+325 DDDSVFIEDTVRDTM

-347 VLTGLVLLFFLHDLR
+347 FLTGLVLLFFLHDLR
-362 STLIVALAMPIS
+362 STIIVALTMPIA
-374 IFSSFTLIKAV
+374 IFSSFTLIKAA
-385 GFTQNVM
+385 GFTQNIL

-432 TSEIAIAVVA
+432 TSEIATAVIA

-456 MSGIIGIVLR
+456 MSGIIGKVLR
-466 ELALTVTFAT
+466 ELALTVAFTT

-483 LTVTPMLASLILPES
+483 FTVTPMLASLILPES

-510 AMFASWE
+510 SMFVSWE
-517 RVYKK
+517 KFYQN
-522 ILSGIFA
+522 ILSGIFV
-529 RKIRGVLV
+529 RKIRGIG
-537 VVIVFL
+537 VIAAVFL
-543 VFVCSLFIATRVGFE
+543 LFVFSIFIGSKVGFE
-558 FFPELDEGSITIE
+558 FFPELDEGSVTVE

-577 YTLNETA
+577 YNLNETA
-584 GMIEQIEN
+584 RMIERIEE
-592 RVSGRN
+592 RVVGHS

-613 DRGTNMAKMNVQLV
+613 DKGTNMAKINIKLV
-627 DNDEREL
+627 DADDREL
-634 SSRQLA
+634 PSRQMANL
-640 SRFIRDLSD
+640 FIRELSD

-673 LQGQDN
+673 LRGQDN
-679 DMLEVYKEELLGKI
+679 DMLEVYKEELLSNI
-693 SDTEGLVN
+693 RDTQGLVN
-701 LTTSSRSGKP
+701 LTTSSRTGKP
-711 EITLIPDRVR
+711 EITLIPDRVK
-721 IAEAGLSVYELAF
+721 IAEAGLSVYDLAF
-734 TLRSAVEGV
+734 TLRSAIEGI

-758 VLLQDESVDTPEE
+758 VVLQDDSVDTPEE
-771 IGNIAVASPNG
+771 IDNIAVVSPNG
-782 MYRLAHF
+782 TYRLAHF
-789 ADVDFTEG
+789 ASVNFTEG

-808 TILFSGGNAPGYPL
+808 TIQFSGGNAPGYPL
-822 GNVVTEIQKGIDSMD
+822 GDVVADIQRGIDRMD
-837 LPPGYE
+837 MPPGYE
-843 VTWGGDAEMMQES
+843 VTWGGDAEMMRES
-856 MFEMLKAFAIAV
+856 MVEMLKAFLIAV
-868 LLLYMLLAAVL
+868 LLLYMLLAAIL

-899 FFSLFFA
+899 FLSLFIT
-906 GITMNI
+906 GITMNM
-912 MSMMAIIMLIGIV
+912 MSMMGIIMLIGIV

-933 DYTNILRK
+933 DYTNKLRK
-941 QGMDARTALT
+941 QGKDTKTALT
-951 EACPTKL
+951 QACPTKL

-973 PMALGIGSSGAEMRQ
+973 PMALGIGSAGAEMRK

-994 IGGLIVSAILTL
+994 IGGLIVSAVLTL
-1006 IVIPTMYNLFT
+1006 IVIPTLYNLFS
-1017 RDKGTRKTSQ
+1017 RD
-1027 RSKEINVRE
+1027 RSVKPVGLTDE
-1036 SY
+1036 

>member
-13 LTGVIIVGLLF
+13 LISMIIIGLLF
-24 FGLLAYTSL
+24 FGLLAYVSL

-38 PAIDIGV
+38 PSIDIGV

-60 EMQVTRKIEDAVST
+60 EMQVTKKIEDAVST

-81 QSYSMEGVSIVV
+81 QSYSMESVSIVV

-107 EVKDKTA
+107 EVKDRTA
-114 AILNELPEDAQRP
+114 AILNELPEDAGRP

-146 DLDLK
+146 DQDLK
-151 ELREIADKTLKDRLS
+151 ELREIADKTVKDRLS

-173 VEIVGGAE
+173 VEIVGGAD
-181 REIRVEFDNRV
+181 REIRVELDNRV

-200 SQLAQILA
+200 SQLGQILA
-208 MHNMN
+208 IHNMN

-220 QNDQEYSVRF
+220 QYDQEYSVRL
-230 QGEFSSVQDLETLDV
+230 QGEFSSIQDIETLDI

-256 LATVRDTGS
+256 LARIRDTGS

-275 LEENDRNDRVVLL
+275 LEDNVRNDRVVLL
-288 QIVPAPDGNTVEITR
+288 KIVPAPDGNTVEIAR
-303 SVREAL
+303 SVRKAL
-309 PVIEAGL
+309 PVIEGGL
-316 PAGSQLTIV
+316 PAGASLTIV
-325 NDDSVFIEDTVADTM
+325 DDDSVFIEDTVRDTM

-347 VLTGLVLLFFLHDLR
+347 LLTGLVLLFFLHDLR
-362 STLIVALAMPIS
+362 STIIVALTMPIA
-374 IFSSFTLIKAV
+374 IFSSFTLIKAA
-385 GFTQNVM
+385 GFTQNM
-392 TLMGLSTSVGI
+392 LTLMGLSTSVGI

-432 TSEIAIAVVA
+432 TSEIATAVIA

-456 MSGIIGIVLR
+456 MSGIIGRVLR
-466 ELALTVTFAT
+466 ELALTVAFTT

-483 LTVTPMLASLILPES
+483 FTLTPMLASLILPES

-510 AMFASWE
+510 FMFVSWE
-517 RVYKK
+517 KFYQN
-522 ILSGIFA
+522 ILSGIFV
-529 RKIRGVLV
+529 RKIRGIG
-537 VVIVFL
+537 VIAAVFL
-543 VFVCSLFIATRVGFE
+543 VFVFSIFIGSKVGFE
-558 FFPELDEGSITIE
+558 FFPELDEGSVTVE

-577 YTLNETA
+577 YNLNETA
-584 GMIEQIEN
+584 RMIERIEE
-592 RVSGRN
+592 RVAGHS

-613 DRGTNMAKMNVQLV
+613 DRGTNMAKINIKLV
-627 DNDEREL
+627 DADDREL
-634 SSRQLA
+634 SSRQMANL
-640 SRFIRDLSD
+640 FIQELSD

-673 LQGQDN
+673 LRGQDN
-679 DMLEVYKEELLGKI
+679 DMLEVYKEELLSTI
-693 SDTEGLVN
+693 RDTQGLVN
-701 LTTSSRSGKP
+701 LTTSSRTGKP
-711 EITLIPDRVR
+711 EITLIPDRVK
-721 IAEAGLSVYELAF
+721 IAEAGLSVYDLAF
-734 TLRSAVEGV
+734 TLRSAIEGI

-758 VLLQDESVDTPEE
+758 VVLQDDSVDTPEE
-771 IGNIAVASPNG
+771 IDNIAVVGPNG
-782 MYRLAHF
+782 TYRLAHF
-789 ADVDFTEG
+789 ASVNFTEG

-808 TILFSGGNAPGYPL
+808 TIQFSGGNAPGYPL
-822 GNVVTEIQKGIDSMD
+822 GDVVADIQIGIDRMD
-837 LPPGYE
+837 MPPGYE
-843 VTWGGDAEMMQES
+843 VTWGGDAEMMRES
-856 MFEMLKAFAIAV
+856 MFEMLKAFLIAV
-868 LLLYMLLAAVL
+868 LLLYMLLAAIL

-899 FFSLFFA
+899 FLSLFIT
-906 GITMNI
+906 GITMNM

-933 DYTNILRK
+933 DYTNKLRK
-941 QGMDARTALT
+941 QGKDTKTALIQ
-951 EACPTKL
+951 ACPTKL

-973 PMALGIGSSGAEMRQ
+973 PMALGIGSAGAEMRK

-1006 IVIPTMYNLFT
+1006 IVIPTLYNLFS
-1017 RDKGTRKTSQ
+1017 RD
-1027 RSKEINVRE
+1027 RSVKPVGLTDE
-1036 SY
+1036 

>member
-1 MFLSNLSIKRPV
+1 MFLSNLSIKKPV
-13 LTGVIIVGLLF
+13 LISMIIIGLLF
-24 FGLLAYTSL
+24 FGLLAYVSL

-38 PAIDIGV
+38 PSIDIGV

-60 EMQVTRKIEDAVST
+60 EMQITKKIEDAVST

-81 QSYSMEGVSIVV
+81 QSYSMESVSIVV

-107 EVKDKTA
+107 QVKDRTA
-114 AILNELPEDAQRP
+114 AILTELPADAERP
-127 VIEKLDFGTE
+127 VVEKLDFGTE

-146 DLDLK
+146 DQDLK
-151 ELREIADKTLKDRLS
+151 ELREIADKTVKDRLS

-173 VEIVGGAE
+173 VEIVGGAD
-181 REIRVEFDNRV
+181 REIRVELDNRV

-200 SQLAQILA
+200 SQLGQVLA
-208 MHNMN
+208 IHNMN

-220 QNDQEYSVRF
+220 QYDQEYSVRL
-230 QGEFSSVQDLETLDV
+230 QGEFSSIQDIETLDI

-256 LATVRDTGS
+256 IARIRDTGS

-275 LEENDRNDRVVLL
+275 LEDNVRNDRVVLL
-288 QIVPAPDGNTVEITR
+288 QIVPAPDGNTVEIAR
-303 SVREAL
+303 SVRKAL
-309 PVIEAGL
+309 PVIEGSLSAG
-316 PAGSQLTIV
+316 ASLTIV
-325 NDDSVFIEDTVADTM
+325 NDDSVWIEDTVRDTM

-347 VLTGLVLLFFLHDLR
+347 LLAGLVLLFFLHDLR
-362 STLIVALAMPIS
+362 STIIVALAMPIS
-374 IFSSFTLIKAV
+374 IFSSFTLIKAA
-385 GFTQNVM
+385 GFTQNIM

-423 NRIESADRG
+423 NRYESADRG
-432 TSEIAIAVVA
+432 TSEIATAVIA

-456 MSGIIGIVLR
+456 MSGIIGKVLR

-483 LTVTPMLASLILPES
+483 FTVTPMLASLILPES

-510 AMFASWE
+510 SMFASWE
-517 RVYKK
+517 KFYQN
-522 ILSGIFA
+522 ILRGIFA
-529 RKIRGVLV
+529 RKIRGIG
-537 VVIVFL
+537 VIAAVFL
-543 VFVCSLFIATRVGFE
+543 IFVFSIFIGSRVGFE
-558 FFPELDEGSITIE
+558 FFPELDEGNVTVE

-577 YTLNETA
+577 YNLNETA
-584 GMIEQIEN
+584 RMIERIEE
-592 RVSGRN
+592 RVAGRA

-613 DRGTNMAKMNVQLV
+613 DKGTNMAKIRIKLV
-627 DNDEREL
+627 DADERDL
-634 SSRQLA
+634 SSRQMA
-640 SRFIRDLSD
+640 NVFIRELSD
-649 IPNAKIRVSAISG
+649 IPNAKIRISAISG

-673 LQGQDN
+673 LKGQDN
-679 DMLEVYKEELLGKI
+679 DMLEVYKEELLSNI
-693 SDTEGLVN
+693 RDTQGLVN
-701 LTTSSRSGKP
+701 LTTSSRTGKP
-711 EITLIPDRVR
+711 EVTLIPDRVK
-721 IAEAGLSVYELAF
+721 IAEAGLSVYDLAF
-734 TLRSAVEGV
+734 TLRSAIEGI

-758 VLLQDESVDTPEE
+758 VVLQDESVDTPEE
-771 IGNIAVASPNG
+771 IGNITVVSPNDT
-782 MYRLAHF
+782 YRLAHF
-789 ADVDFTEG
+789 ASVDFTEG

-808 TILFSGGNAPGYPL
+808 TIQFSGGNAPGYPL
-822 GNVVTEIQKGIDSMD
+822 GDVVADIQRGIDRMD
-837 LPPGYE
+837 MPPGYE
-843 VTWGGDAEMMQES
+843 VTWGGDAEMMRES
-856 MFEMLKAFAIAV
+856 MFEMLKAFLIAV
-868 LLLYMLLAAVL
+868 LLLYMLLAAIL

-899 FFSLFFA
+899 FLSLFIT
-906 GITMNI
+906 GITMNM

-933 DYTNILRK
+933 DYTNTLRK
-941 QGMDARTALT
+941 QGKDTKTALT
-951 EACPTKL
+951 QACPTKL

-973 PMALGIGSSGAEMRQ
+973 PLALGIGSAGAEMRQ

-994 IGGLIVSAILTL
+994 IGGLIVSALLTL
-1006 IVIPTMYNLFT
+1006 IVIPTLYNLFS
-1017 RDKGTRKTSQ
+1017 RD
-1027 RSKEINVRE
+1027 RSVKPVGLTDE
-1036 SY
+1036 

>member
-1 MFLSNLSIKRPV
+1 M
-13 LTGVIIVGLLF
+13 IIIGLLF
-24 FGLLAYTSL
+24 FGLLAYVSL

-38 PAIDIGV
+38 PSIDIGV

-60 EMQVTRKIEDAVST
+60 EMQITKKIEDAVST

-81 QSYSMEGVSIVV
+81 QSYSMESVSIVV

-107 EVKDKTA
+107 QVKDRTA
-114 AILNELPEDAQRP
+114 AILTELPADAERP
-127 VIEKLDFGTE
+127 VVEKLDFGTE

-146 DLDLK
+146 DQDLK
-151 ELREIADKTLKDRLS
+151 ELREIADKTVKDRLS

-173 VEIVGGAE
+173 VEIVGGAD
-181 REIRVEFDNRV
+181 REIRVELDNRV

-200 SQLAQILA
+200 SQLGQILA
-208 MHNMN
+208 IHNMN

-220 QNDQEYSVRF
+220 QYDQEYSVRL
-230 QGEFSSVQDLETLDV
+230 QGEFSSIQDIETLDI

-256 LATVRDTGS
+256 IARIRDTGS

-275 LEENDRNDRVVLL
+275 LEDNVRNDRVVLL
-288 QIVPAPDGNTVEITR
+288 QIVPAPDGNTVEIAR
-303 SVREAL
+303 SVRKAL
-309 PVIEAGL
+309 PVIEGSLSAG
-316 PAGSQLTIV
+316 ASLTIV
-325 NDDSVFIEDTVADTM
+325 NDDSVWIEDTVRDTM

-347 VLTGLVLLFFLHDLR
+347 LLAGLVLLFFLHDLR
-362 STLIVALAMPIS
+362 STIIVALAMPIS
-374 IFSSFTLIKAV
+374 IFSSFTLIKAA
-385 GFTQNVM
+385 GFTQNIM

-423 NRIESADRG
+423 NRYESADRG
-432 TSEIAIAVVA
+432 TSEIATAVIA

-456 MSGIIGIVLR
+456 MSGIIGKVLR

-483 LTVTPMLASLILPES
+483 FTVTPMLASLILPES

-510 AMFASWE
+510 SMFASWE
-517 RVYKK
+517 KFYQN
-522 ILSGIFA
+522 ILRGIFA
-529 RKIRGVLV
+529 RKIRGIG
-537 VVIVFL
+537 VIAAVFL
-543 VFVCSLFIATRVGFE
+543 IFVFSIFIGSSVGFE
-558 FFPELDEGSITIE
+558 FFPELDEGNVTVE

-577 YTLNETA
+577 YNLNETA
-584 GMIEQIEN
+584 RMIERIEE
-592 RVSGRN
+592 RVVGRA

-613 DRGTNMAKMNVQLV
+613 DKGTNMAKIRIKLV
-627 DNDEREL
+627 DADERDL
-634 SSRQLA
+634 SSRQMANL
-640 SRFIRDLSD
+640 FIRELSD
-649 IPNAKIRVSAISG
+649 IPTAKIRISAISG

-673 LQGQDN
+673 LKGQDN
-679 DMLEVYKEELLGKI
+679 DMLEVYKEELLSNI
-693 SDTEGLVN
+693 RDTQGLVN
-701 LTTSSRSGKP
+701 LTTSSRTGKP
-711 EITLIPDRVR
+711 EVTLIPDRVK
-721 IAEAGLSVYELAF
+721 IAEAGLSVYDLAF
-734 TLRSAVEGV
+734 TLRSAIEGI

-758 VLLQDESVDTPEE
+758 VVLQDESVDTPEE
-771 IGNIAVASPNG
+771 IGNITVVSPNDT
-782 MYRLAHF
+782 YRLAHF
-789 ADVDFTEG
+789 ASVDFTEG

-808 TILFSGGNAPGYPL
+808 TIQFSGGNAPGYPL
-822 GNVVTEIQKGIDSMD
+822 GDVVADIQRGIDRMD
-837 LPPGYE
+837 MPPGYE
-843 VTWGGDAEMMQES
+843 VTWGGDAEMMRES
-856 MFEMLKAFAIAV
+856 MFEMLKAFLIAV
-868 LLLYMLLAAVL
+868 LLLYMLLAAIL

-899 FFSLFFA
+899 FLSLFIT
-906 GITMNI
+906 GITMNM

-933 DYTNILRK
+933 DYTNTLRK
-941 QGMDARTALT
+941 QGKDTKTALT
-951 EACPTKL
+951 QACPTKL

-973 PMALGIGSSGAEMRQ
+973 PLALGIGSAGAEMRQ

-994 IGGLIVSAILTL
+994 IGGLIVSAVLTL
-1006 IVIPTMYNLFT
+1006 IVIPTLYNLFS
-1017 RDKGTRKTSQ
+1017 RD
-1027 RSKEINVRE
+1027 RSVKPVGLTDE
-1036 SY
+1036 

>member
-13 LTGVIIVGLLF
+13 LISMIIIGLLF
-24 FGLLAYTSL
+24 FGLLAYVSL

-38 PAIDIGV
+38 PSIDIGV

-60 EMQVTRKIEDAVST
+60 EMQVTKKIEDAVST

-81 QSYSMEGVSIVV
+81 QSYSMESVSIVV

-114 AILNELPEDAQRP
+114 AILNELPADAGRP
-127 VIEKLDFGTE
+127 VVEKLDFGTE
-137 PIMDITLTG
+137 PVMDITLTG
-146 DLDLK
+146 DQDLK
-151 ELREIADKTLKDRLS
+151 ELKEIADKTVKDRLS

-173 VEIVGGAE
+173 VEIVGGAD
-181 REIRVEFDNRV
+181 REIRVELDNRV

-200 SQLAQILA
+200 SQLGQILA
-208 MHNMN
+208 IHNMN

-220 QNDQEYSVRF
+220 QYDQEYSVRL
-230 QGEFSSVQDLETLDV
+230 QGEFSSIQDIETLDI

-256 LATVRDTGS
+256 IARIRDTGS

-275 LEENDRNDRVVLL
+275 LEDNVRNDRVVLL
-288 QIVPAPDGNTVEITR
+288 QIVPAPDGNTVEIAR
-303 SVREAL
+303 SVRKAL
-309 PVIEAGL
+309 PVIE
-316 PAGSQLTIV
+316 GSLSARASLTV
-325 NDDSVFIEDTVADTM
+325 VDDDSVFIEDTVRDTM

-347 VLTGLVLLFFLHDLR
+347 LLTGLVLLFFLHDLR
-362 STLIVALAMPIS
+362 STIIVALAMPIS
-374 IFSSFTLIKAV
+374 IFSSFTLIKAA
-385 GFTQNVM
+385 GFTQNIL

-423 NRIESADRG
+423 NRFESADRG
-432 TSEIAIAVVA
+432 TSEIATAVIA

-456 MSGIIGIVLR
+456 MSGIIGKVLR

-483 LTVTPMLASLILPES
+483 LTVTPMLASLILKES

-510 AMFASWE
+510 SMFTSWE
-517 RVYKK
+517 KFYQN
-522 ILSGIFA
+522 ILRGIFA
-529 RKIRGVLV
+529 RKIRGIG
-537 VVIVFL
+537 VIAAVFL
-543 VFVCSLFIATRVGFE
+543 VFVFSIFIGSRVGFE
-558 FFPELDEGSITIE
+558 FFPELDEGSVTVE

-577 YTLNETA
+577 YNLNETA
-584 GMIEQIEN
+584 RVIERIEE
-592 RVSGRN
+592 RVVGRA
-598 EVVHILTTLGSLSSL
+598 EVVHILTTLGTLSSL
-613 DRGTNMAKMNVQLV
+613 DKGTNMAKIRIKLV
-627 DNDEREL
+627 DADEREL

-640 SRFIRDLSD
+640 NVFIREFSD

-673 LQGQDN
+673 LRGQDN
-679 DMLEVYKEELLGKI
+679 DMLEVYKEELLSNI
-693 SDTEGLVN
+693 RDTQGLVN
-701 LTTSSRSGKP
+701 LTTSSRTGKP
-711 EITLIPDRVR
+711 EVTLIPDRVK
-721 IAEAGLSVYELAF
+721 IAEAGLSVYDLAL
-734 TLRSAVEGV
+734 TLRSAIEGI

-758 VLLQDESVDTPEE
+758 VVLQDESVNTPEE
-771 IGNIAVASPNG
+771 IGNITVVSPNG
-782 MYRLAHF
+782 AYRLAHF
-789 ADVDFTEG
+789 ASVDFTEG

-808 TILFSGGNAPGYPL
+808 TIQFAGGNAPGYPL
-822 GNVVTEIQKGIDSMD
+822 GDVVADIQRGIDRMD
-837 LPPGYE
+837 MPPGYE
-843 VTWGGDAEMMQES
+843 VIWGGDAEMMRES
-856 MFEMLKAFAIAV
+856 MFEMLKAFLIAV
-868 LLLYMLLAAVL
+868 LLLYMLLAAIL

-899 FFSLFFA
+899 FLSLFIT
-906 GITMNI
+906 GITMNM

-933 DYTNILRK
+933 DYTNTLRK
-941 QGMDARTALT
+941 QGKDTKTALT
-951 EACPTKL
+951 QACPTKL

-973 PMALGIGSSGAEMRQ
+973 PMALGIGSAGAEMRQ

-994 IGGLIVSAILTL
+994 IGGLIVSAVLTL
-1006 IVIPTMYNLFT
+1006 IVIPTLYNLFS
-1017 RDKGTRKTSQ
+1017 RDKSVKPVGLSDD
-1027 RSKEINVRE
+1027 
-1036 SY
+1036 

>member
-1 MFLSNLSIKRPV
+1 MFLSNLSIKKPV
-13 LTGVIIVGLLF
+13 LISMIIIGLLF
-24 FGLLAYTSL
+24 FGLLAYVSL

-38 PAIDIGV
+38 PSIDIGV

-60 EMQVTRKIEDAVST
+60 EMQITKKIEDAVST

-81 QSYSMEGVSIVV
+81 QSYSMESVSIVV

-107 EVKDKTA
+107 QVKDRTA
-114 AILNELPEDAQRP
+114 AILTELPADAERP
-127 VIEKLDFGTE
+127 VVEKLDFGTE

-146 DLDLK
+146 DQDLK
-151 ELREIADKTLKDRLS
+151 ELREIADKTVKDRLS

-173 VEIVGGAE
+173 VEIVGGAD
-181 REIRVEFDNRV
+181 REIRVELDNRV

-200 SQLAQILA
+200 SQLGQILA
-208 MHNMN
+208 IHNMN

-220 QNDQEYSVRF
+220 QYDQEYSVRL
-230 QGEFSSVQDLETLDV
+230 QGEFSSIQDIETLDI

-256 LATVRDTGS
+256 IARIRDTGS

-275 LEENDRNDRVVLL
+275 LEDNVRNDRVVLL
-288 QIVPAPDGNTVEITR
+288 QIVPAPDGNTVEIAR
-303 SVREAL
+303 SVRKAL
-309 PVIEAGL
+309 PVIEGSLSAG
-316 PAGSQLTIV
+316 ASLTIV
-325 NDDSVFIEDTVADTM
+325 NDDSVWIEDTVRDTM

-347 VLTGLVLLFFLHDLR
+347 LLAGLVLLFFLHDLR
-362 STLIVALAMPIS
+362 STIIVALAMPIS
-374 IFSSFTLIKAV
+374 IFSSFTLIKAA
-385 GFTQNVM
+385 GFTQNIM

-423 NRIESADRG
+423 NRYESADRG
-432 TSEIAIAVVA
+432 TSEIATAVIA

-456 MSGIIGIVLR
+456 MSGIIGKVLR

-483 LTVTPMLASLILPES
+483 FTVTPMLASLILPES

-510 AMFASWE
+510 SMFASWE
-517 RVYKK
+517 KFYQK
-522 ILSGIFA
+522 ILRGIFA
-529 RKIRGVLV
+529 RKIRGIG
-537 VVIVFL
+537 VIAAVFL
-543 VFVCSLFIATRVGFE
+543 IFVFSIFIGSRVGFE
-558 FFPELDEGSITIE
+558 FFPELDEGNVTVE

-577 YTLNETA
+577 YNLNETA
-584 GMIEQIEN
+584 RMIERIEE
-592 RVSGRN
+592 RVAGRA

-613 DRGTNMAKMNVQLV
+613 DKGTNMAKIRIKLV
-627 DNDEREL
+627 DADERDL
-634 SSRQLA
+634 SSRQMA
-640 SRFIRDLSD
+640 NEFIRELSD
-649 IPNAKIRVSAISG
+649 IPNAKIRISAISG

-673 LQGQDN
+673 LKGQDN
-679 DMLEVYKEELLGKI
+679 DMLEVYKEELLSNI
-693 SDTEGLVN
+693 RDTQGLVN
-701 LTTSSRSGKP
+701 LTTSSRTGKP
-711 EITLIPDRVR
+711 EVTLIPDRVK
-721 IAEAGLSVYELAF
+721 IAEAGLSVYDLAF
-734 TLRSAVEGV
+734 TLRSAIEGI

-758 VLLQDESVDTPEE
+758 VVLQDESVDTPEE
-771 IGNIAVASPNG
+771 IGNITVVSPNDT
-782 MYRLAHF
+782 YRLAHF
-789 ADVDFTEG
+789 ASVDFTEG

-808 TILFSGGNAPGYPL
+808 TIQFSGGNAPGYPL
-822 GNVVTEIQKGIDSMD
+822 GDVVADIQRGIDRMD
-837 LPPGYE
+837 MPPGYE
-843 VTWGGDAEMMQES
+843 VTWGGDAEMMRES
-856 MFEMLKAFAIAV
+856 MFEMLKAFLIAV
-868 LLLYMLLAAVL
+868 LLLYMLLAAIL

-899 FFSLFFA
+899 FLSLFIT
-906 GITMNI
+906 GITMNM

-933 DYTNILRK
+933 DYTNTLRK
-941 QGMDARTALT
+941 QGKDTKTALT
-951 EACPTKL
+951 QACPTKL

-973 PMALGIGSSGAEMRQ
+973 PLALGIGSAGAEMRQ

-994 IGGLIVSAILTL
+994 IGGLIVSALLTL
-1006 IVIPTMYNLFT
+1006 IVIPTLYNLFS
-1017 RDKGTRKTSQ
+1017 RD
-1027 RSKEINVRE
+1027 RSVKPVGLTDE
-1036 SY
+1036 

>member
-1 MFLSNLSIKRPV
+1 M
-13 LTGVIIVGLLF
+13 IIIGLLF
-24 FGLLAYTSL
+24 FGLLAYVSL

-38 PAIDIGV
+38 PSIDIGV

-60 EMQVTRKIEDAVST
+60 EMQVTKKIEDAVST

-81 QSYSMEGVSIVV
+81 QSYSMESVSIVV

-107 EVKDKTA
+107 EVKDRTA
-114 AILNELPEDAQRP
+114 AILNELPEDAGRP

-146 DLDLK
+146 DQDLK
-151 ELREIADKTLKDRLS
+151 ELREIADKTVKDRLS

-173 VEIVGGAE
+173 VEIVGGAD
-181 REIRVEFDNRV
+181 REIRVELDNRV

-200 SQLAQILA
+200 SQLGQILA
-208 MHNMN
+208 INNIN

-220 QNDQEYSVRF
+220 QYDQEYSVRL
-230 QGEFSSVQDLETLDV
+230 QGEFSSIQDIETLDI

-256 LATVRDTGS
+256 LARIRDTGS

-275 LEENDRNDRVVLL
+275 LEDNVRNDRVVLL
-288 QIVPAPDGNTVEITR
+288 KIVPAPDGNTVEIAR
-303 SVREAL
+303 SVRKAL
-309 PVIEAGL
+309 PVIEGSL
-316 PAGSQLTIV
+316 PAGAGLTIV
-325 NDDSVFIEDTVADTM
+325 DDDSVFIEDTVRDTM
-340 MNVILGI
+340 MNVVMGIL
-347 VLTGLVLLFFLHDLR
+347 LTGLVLLFFLHDLR
-362 STLIVALAMPIS
+362 STIIVALTMPIA
-374 IFSSFTLIKAV
+374 IFSSFTLIKAA
-385 GFTQNVM
+385 GFTQNIL

-432 TSEIAIAVVA
+432 TSEIATAVIA

-456 MSGIIGIVLR
+456 MSGIIGRVLR
-466 ELALTVTFAT
+466 ELALTVAFTT

-483 LTVTPMLASLILPES
+483 FTLTPMLASLILPES

-510 AMFASWE
+510 SMFVSWE
-517 RVYKK
+517 KFYQN
-522 ILSGIFA
+522 ILSGIFV
-529 RKIRGVLV
+529 RKIRGIG
-537 VVIVFL
+537 VIAAVFL
-543 VFVCSLFIATRVGFE
+543 VFVFSIFIGSKVGFE
-558 FFPELDEGSITIE
+558 FFPELDEGSVTVE

-577 YTLNETA
+577 YNLNETA
-584 GMIEQIEN
+584 RMIERIEE
-592 RVSGRN
+592 RVAGYS

-613 DRGTNMAKMNVQLV
+613 DRGTNMAKINIKLV
-627 DNDEREL
+627 DADDREL
-634 SSRQLA
+634 SSRQMANL
-640 SRFIRDLSD
+640 FIRELSD

-673 LQGQDN
+673 LRGQDN
-679 DMLEVYKEELLGKI
+679 DILEVYKEELLSTI
-693 SDTEGLVN
+693 RDTQGLVN
-701 LTTSSRSGKP
+701 LTTSSRTGKP
-711 EITLIPDRVR
+711 EITLIPDRVK
-721 IAEAGLSVYELAF
+721 IAEAGLSVYDLAF
-734 TLRSAVEGV
+734 TLRSAIEGI

-758 VLLQDESVDTPEE
+758 VVLQEDSVDTPEE
-771 IGNIAVASPNG
+771 IDNIAVVGPNG
-782 MYRLAHF
+782 TYRLAHF
-789 ADVDFTEG
+789 ASVNFTEG

-808 TILFSGGNAPGYPL
+808 TIQFSGGNAPGYPL
-822 GNVVTEIQKGIDSMD
+822 GDVVADIQIGIDRMD
-837 LPPGYE
+837 MPPGYE
-843 VTWGGDAEMMQES
+843 VTWGGDAEMMRES
-856 MFEMLKAFAIAV
+856 MFEMLKAFLIAV
-868 LLLYMLLAAVL
+868 LLLYMLLAAIL

-899 FFSLFFA
+899 FLSLFIT
-906 GITMNI
+906 GITMNM

-933 DYTNILRK
+933 DYTNKLRK
-941 QGMDARTALT
+941 QGKDTKTALIQ
-951 EACPTKL
+951 ACPTKL

-973 PMALGIGSSGAEMRQ
+973 PMALGIGSAGAEMRK

-994 IGGLIVSAILTL
+994 IGGLIVSAVLTL
-1006 IVIPTMYNLFT
+1006 IVIPTLYNLFS
-1017 RDKGTRKTSQ
+1017 RE
-1027 RSKEINVRE
+1027 RSVKPFGLTGE
-1036 SY
+1036 

>member
-1 MFLSNLSIKRPV
+1 M
-13 LTGVIIVGLLF
+13 IIIGLLF
-24 FGLLAYTSL
+24 FGLLAYVSL

-38 PAIDIGV
+38 PSIDIGV

-60 EMQVTRKIEDAVST
+60 EMQVTKKIEDAVST

-81 QSYSMEGVSIVV
+81 QSYSMESVSIVV

-107 EVKDKTA
+107 EVKDRTA
-114 AILNELPEDAQRP
+114 AILNELPEDAGRP

-146 DLDLK
+146 DQDLK
-151 ELREIADKTLKDRLS
+151 ELREIADKTVKDRLS

-173 VEIVGGAE
+173 VEIVGGAD
-181 REIRVEFDNRV
+181 REIRVELDNRV

-200 SQLAQILA
+200 SQLGQILA
-208 MHNMN
+208 INNIN

-220 QNDQEYSVRF
+220 QYDQEYSVRL
-230 QGEFSSVQDLETLDV
+230 QGEFSSIQDIETLDI

-256 LATVRDTGS
+256 LARIRDTGS

-275 LEENDRNDRVVLL
+275 LEDNVRNDRVVLL
-288 QIVPAPDGNTVEITR
+288 KIVPAPDGNTVEIAR
-303 SVREAL
+303 SVRKAL
-309 PVIEAGL
+309 PVIEGGL
-316 PAGSQLTIV
+316 PAGASLTIV
-325 NDDSVFIEDTVADTM
+325 DDDSVFIEDTVRDTM

-347 VLTGLVLLFFLHDLR
+347 LLTGLVLLFFLHDLR
-362 STLIVALAMPIS
+362 STIIVALTMPIA
-374 IFSSFTLIKAV
+374 IFSSFTLIKAA
-385 GFTQNVM
+385 GFTQNIL

-432 TSEIAIAVVA
+432 TSEIATAVIA

-456 MSGIIGIVLR
+456 MSGIIGRVLR
-466 ELALTVTFAT
+466 ELALTVAFTT

-483 LTVTPMLASLILPES
+483 FTLTPMLASLILPES

-510 AMFASWE
+510 SMFVSWE
-517 RVYKK
+517 KFYQN
-522 ILSGIFA
+522 ILSGIFV
-529 RKIRGVLV
+529 RKIRGIG
-537 VVIVFL
+537 VIAAVFL
-543 VFVCSLFIATRVGFE
+543 VFVFSIFIGSKVGFE
-558 FFPELDEGSITIE
+558 FFPELDEGSVTVE

-577 YTLNETA
+577 YNLNETA
-584 GMIEQIEN
+584 RMIERIEE
-592 RVSGRN
+592 RVAGYS

-613 DRGTNMAKMNVQLV
+613 DRGTNMAKINIKLV
-627 DNDEREL
+627 DADDREL
-634 SSRQLA
+634 SSRQMANL
-640 SRFIRDLSD
+640 FIRELSD

-673 LQGQDN
+673 LRGQDN
-679 DMLEVYKEELLGKI
+679 DILEVYKEELLSTI
-693 SDTEGLVN
+693 RDTQGLVN
-701 LTTSSRSGKP
+701 LTTSSRTGKP
-711 EITLIPDRVR
+711 EITLIPDRVK
-721 IAEAGLSVYELAF
+721 IAEAGLSVYDLAF
-734 TLRSAVEGV
+734 TLRSAIEGI

-758 VLLQDESVDTPEE
+758 VVLQEDSVDTPEE
-771 IGNIAVASPNG
+771 IDNIAVVGPNG
-782 MYRLAHF
+782 TYRLAHF
-789 ADVDFTEG
+789 ASVNFTEG

-808 TILFSGGNAPGYPL
+808 TIQFSGGNAPGYPL
-822 GNVVTEIQKGIDSMD
+822 GDVVADIQIGIDRMD
-837 LPPGYE
+837 MPPGYE
-843 VTWGGDAEMMQES
+843 VTWGGDAEMMRES
-856 MFEMLKAFAIAV
+856 MFEMLKAFLIAV
-868 LLLYMLLAAVL
+868 LLLYMLLAAIL

-899 FFSLFFA
+899 FLSLFIT
-906 GITMNI
+906 GITMNM

-933 DYTNILRK
+933 DYTNKLRK
-941 QGMDARTALT
+941 QGKDTKTALIQ
-951 EACPTKL
+951 ACPTKL

-973 PMALGIGSSGAEMRQ
+973 PMALGIGSAGAEMRK

-994 IGGLIVSAILTL
+994 IGGLIVSAVLTL
-1006 IVIPTMYNLFT
+1006 IVIPTLYNLFS
-1017 RDKGTRKTSQ
+1017 RE
-1027 RSKEINVRE
+1027 RSVKPFGLTGE
-1036 SY
+1036 

>member
-1 MFLSNLSIKRPV
+1 M
-13 LTGVIIVGLLF
+13 IIIGLLF
-24 FGLLAYTSL
+24 FGLLAYVSL

-38 PAIDIGV
+38 PSIDIGV

-60 EMQVTRKIEDAVST
+60 EMQITKKIEDAVST

-81 QSYSMEGVSIVV
+81 QSYSMESVSIVV

-107 EVKDKTA
+107 QVKDRTA
-114 AILNELPEDAQRP
+114 AILTELPADAERP
-127 VIEKLDFGTE
+127 VVEKLDFGTE

-146 DLDLK
+146 DQDLK
-151 ELREIADKTLKDRLS
+151 ELREIADKTVKDRLS

-173 VEIVGGAE
+173 VEIVGGAD
-181 REIRVEFDNRV
+181 REIRVELDNRV

-200 SQLAQILA
+200 SQLGQVLA
-208 MHNMN
+208 IHNMN

-220 QNDQEYSVRF
+220 QYDQEYSVRL
-230 QGEFSSVQDLETLDV
+230 QGEFSSIQDIETLDI

-256 LATVRDTGS
+256 IARIRDTGS

-275 LEENDRNDRVVLL
+275 LEDNVRNDRVVLL
-288 QIVPAPDGNTVEITR
+288 QIVPAPDGNTVEIAR
-303 SVREAL
+303 SVRKAL
-309 PVIEAGL
+309 PVIEGSLSAG
-316 PAGSQLTIV
+316 ASLTIV
-325 NDDSVFIEDTVADTM
+325 NDDSVWIEDTVRDTM

-347 VLTGLVLLFFLHDLR
+347 LLAGLVLLFFLHDLR
-362 STLIVALAMPIS
+362 STIIVALAMPIS
-374 IFSSFTLIKAV
+374 IFSSFTLIKAA
-385 GFTQNVM
+385 GFTQNIM

-423 NRIESADRG
+423 NRYESADRG
-432 TSEIAIAVVA
+432 TSEIATAVIA

-456 MSGIIGIVLR
+456 MSGIIGKVLR

-483 LTVTPMLASLILPES
+483 FTVTPMLASLILPES

-510 AMFASWE
+510 SMFASWE
-517 RVYKK
+517 KFYQN
-522 ILSGIFA
+522 ILRGIFA
-529 RKIRGVLV
+529 RKIRGIG
-537 VVIVFL
+537 VIAAVFL
-543 VFVCSLFIATRVGFE
+543 IFVFSIFIGSRVGFE
-558 FFPELDEGSITIE
+558 FFPELDEGSVTVE

-577 YTLNETA
+577 YNLNETA
-584 GMIEQIEN
+584 RMIERIEK
-592 RVSGRN
+592 RVAGRA

-613 DRGTNMAKMNVQLV
+613 DKGTNMAKIRIKLV
-627 DNDEREL
+627 DADERDL
-634 SSRQLA
+634 SSRQMANL
-640 SRFIRDLSD
+640 FIRELSD
-649 IPNAKIRVSAISG
+649 IPNAKIRISAISG

-673 LQGQDN
+673 LKGQDN
-679 DMLEVYKEELLGKI
+679 DMLEVYKEELLSNI
-693 SDTEGLVN
+693 RDTQGLVN
-701 LTTSSRSGKP
+701 LTTSSRTGKP
-711 EITLIPDRVR
+711 EVTLIPDRVK
-721 IAEAGLSVYELAF
+721 IAEAGLSVYDLAF
-734 TLRSAVEGV
+734 TLRSAIEGI

-758 VLLQDESVDTPEE
+758 VVLQDESVDTPEE
-771 IGNIAVASPNG
+771 IGNITVVSPNDT
-782 MYRLAHF
+782 YRLAHF
-789 ADVDFTEG
+789 ASVDFTEG

-808 TILFSGGNAPGYPL
+808 TIQFSGGNAPGYPL
-822 GNVVTEIQKGIDSMD
+822 GDVVADIQRGIDRMD
-837 LPPGYE
+837 MPPGYE
-843 VTWGGDAEMMQES
+843 VTWGGDAEMMRES
-856 MFEMLKAFAIAV
+856 MFEMLKAFLIAV
-868 LLLYMLLAAVL
+868 LLLYMLLAAIL

-899 FFSLFFA
+899 FLSLFIT
-906 GITMNI
+906 GITMNM

-933 DYTNILRK
+933 DYTNTLRK
-941 QGMDARTALT
+941 QGKDTKTALT
-951 EACPTKL
+951 QACPTKL

-973 PMALGIGSSGAEMRQ
+973 PLALGIGSAGAEMRQ

-994 IGGLIVSAILTL
+994 IGGLIVSAVLTL
-1006 IVIPTMYNLFT
+1006 IVIPTLYNLFS
-1017 RDKGTRKTSQ
+1017 RD
-1027 RSKEINVRE
+1027 RSVKPVGLTDE
-1036 SY
+1036 

>member
-1 MFLSNLSIKRPV
+1 MFLSTLSIKRPV

-24 FGLLAYTSL
+24 FGLLAYMSL

-38 PAIDIGV
+38 PSVDIGV

-60 EMQVTRKIEDAVST
+60 EMQVTKKIEDAVST

-81 QSYSMEGVSIVV
+81 QSYSMESVSIVV

-114 AILNELPEDAQRP
+114 AILNELPDDAQRP

-146 DLDLK
+146 NQDLK
-151 ELREIADKTLKDRLS
+151 ELREIADKTLKDQLS

-200 SQLAQILA
+200 PQLAQILA
-208 MHNMN
+208 IHNIN

-220 QNDQEYSVRF
+220 QHGQEYSVRF
-230 QGEFSSVQDLETLDV
+230 QGEFASIQDLEILDI
-245 PTPYGN
+245 PTPFGN

-256 LATVRDTGS
+256 LARVKDTGS

-275 LEENDRNDRVVLL
+275 LKGNERNDRVVLL
-288 QIVPAPDGNTVEITR
+288 QIVPAPDGNTVEIAR
-303 SVREAL
+303 SVRKAL
-309 PVIEAGL
+309 PVIEGGL
-316 PAGSQLTIV
+316 PAGSNLTIV
-325 NDDSVFIEDTVADTM
+325 NDDSVFIEDTVRDTM

-347 VLTGLVLLFFLHDLR
+347 LLTGLVLLFFLHDLR
-362 STLIVALAMPIS
+362 STIIVALAMPIS
-374 IFSSFTLIKAV
+374 IFSSFTLIKAA
-385 GFTQNVM
+385 GFTQNIL

-423 NRIESADRG
+423 NRIKSADLG
-432 TSEIAIAVVA
+432 TSEIAKAVIA
-442 STLTNVVVFVPIAM
+442 STLTNIVVFVPIAM
-456 MSGIIGIVLR
+456 MSGIIGKFLR

-476 LFSLLVS
+476 IFSLLVS

-510 AMFASWE
+510 SMFTSWE
-517 RVYKK
+517 QFYKK
-522 ILSGIFA
+522 MLSGIFA
-529 RKIRGVLV
+529 RKVRGILV
-537 VVIVFL
+537 IAAVFL
-543 VFVCSLFIATRVGFE
+543 VFVFSLFIGSRVGFE
-558 FFPELDEGSITIE
+558 FFPELDEGSVTIE

-584 GMIEQIEN
+584 RMIQQIEG
-592 RVSGRN
+592 RVMGRD

-613 DRGTNMAKMNVQLV
+613 DKGTNMAKINIQLV
-627 DNDEREL
+627 DTDEREL
-634 SSRQLA
+634 SSRQMA
-640 SRFIRDLSD
+640 SLFIGELSD

-673 LQGQDN
+673 LRGQDN
-679 DMLEVYKEELLGKI
+679 DRLEVYKEELLGTI
-693 SDTEGLVN
+693 RDTEGLVN
-701 LTTSSRSGKP
+701 LTTSSRTGKP
-711 EITLIPDRVR
+711 EITLTPNRIK

-734 TLRSAVEGV
+734 TLRSAIEGV

-758 VLLQDESVDTPEE
+758 VVLQDESVDTPEE
-771 IGNIAVASPNG
+771 IGNIAVASPDG
-782 MYRLAHF
+782 VYRLAHF
-789 ADVDFTEG
+789 ASVDFTEG
-797 YSTILHRDKFR
+797 YSTILHRDKLR
-808 TILFSGGNAPGYPL
+808 TIQFSGGNAPGYPL
-822 GNVVTEIQKGIDSMD
+822 GNVVADIQKGIDSMD

-856 MFEMLKAFAIAV
+856 MLEMLKAFAIAL

-899 FFSLFFA
+899 FISLFLA
-906 GITMNI
+906 GITMNM

-941 QGMDARTALT
+941 QGMDARTALL

-973 PMALGIGSSGAEMRQ
+973 PMALGIGSAGAEMRQ

-1006 IVIPTMYNLFT
+1006 IVIPTLYNLFS
-1017 RDKGTRKTSQ
+1017 RDKRIKTA
-1027 RSKEINVRE
+1027 EHMDE
-1036 SY
+1036 

>member
-1 MFLSNLSIKRPV
+1 M
-13 LTGVIIVGLLF
+13 IIIGLLF
-24 FGLLAYTSL
+24 FGLLAYVSL

-38 PAIDIGV
+38 PSIDIGV

-60 EMQVTRKIEDAVST
+60 EMQITKKIEDAVST

-81 QSYSMEGVSIVV
+81 QSYSMESVSIVV

-107 EVKDKTA
+107 QVKDRTA
-114 AILNELPEDAQRP
+114 AILTELPADAERP
-127 VIEKLDFGTE
+127 VVEKLDFGTE

-146 DLDLK
+146 DQDLK
-151 ELREIADKTLKDRLS
+151 ELREIADKTVKDRLS

-173 VEIVGGAE
+173 VEIVGGAD
-181 REIRVEFDNRV
+181 REIRVELDNRV

-200 SQLAQILA
+200 SQLGQILA
-208 MHNMN
+208 IHNMN

-220 QNDQEYSVRF
+220 QYDQEYSVRL
-230 QGEFSSVQDLETLDV
+230 QGEFSSIQDIETLDI

-256 LATVRDTGS
+256 IARIRDTGS

-275 LEENDRNDRVVLL
+275 LEDNVRNDRVVLL
-288 QIVPAPDGNTVEITR
+288 QIVPAPDGNTVEIAR
-303 SVREAL
+303 SVRKAL
-309 PVIEAGL
+309 PVIEGSLSAG
-316 PAGSQLTIV
+316 ASLTIV
-325 NDDSVFIEDTVADTM
+325 NDDSVWIEDTVRDTM

-347 VLTGLVLLFFLHDLR
+347 LLAGLVLLFFLHDLR
-362 STLIVALAMPIS
+362 STIIVALAMPIS
-374 IFSSFTLIKAV
+374 IFSSFTLIKAA
-385 GFTQNVM
+385 GFTQNIM

-423 NRIESADRG
+423 NRYESADRG
-432 TSEIAIAVVA
+432 TSEIATAVIA

-456 MSGIIGIVLR
+456 MSGIIGKVLR

-483 LTVTPMLASLILPES
+483 FTVTPMLASLILPES

-510 AMFASWE
+510 SMFASWE
-517 RVYKK
+517 KFYQN
-522 ILSGIFA
+522 ILRGIFA
-529 RKIRGVLV
+529 RKIRGIG
-537 VVIVFL
+537 VIAAVFL
-543 VFVCSLFIATRVGFE
+543 IFVFSIFIGSRVGFE
-558 FFPELDEGSITIE
+558 FFPELDEGNVTVE

-577 YTLNETA
+577 YNLNETA
-584 GMIEQIEN
+584 RMIERIEE
-592 RVSGRN
+592 RVAGRA

-613 DRGTNMAKMNVQLV
+613 DKGTNMAKIRIKLV
-627 DNDEREL
+627 DADERDL
-634 SSRQLA
+634 SSRQMA
-640 SRFIRDLSD
+640 NVFIRELSD
-649 IPNAKIRVSAISG
+649 IPNAKIRISAISG

-673 LQGQDN
+673 LKGQDN
-679 DMLEVYKEELLGKI
+679 DMLEVYKEELLSNI
-693 SDTEGLVN
+693 RDTQGLVN
-701 LTTSSRSGKP
+701 LTTSSRTGKP
-711 EITLIPDRVR
+711 EVTLIPDRVK
-721 IAEAGLSVYELAF
+721 IAEAGLSVYDLAF
-734 TLRSAVEGV
+734 TLRSAIEGI

-758 VLLQDESVDTPEE
+758 VVLQDESVDTPEE
-771 IGNIAVASPNG
+771 IGNITVVSPNDT
-782 MYRLAHF
+782 YRLAHF
-789 ADVDFTEG
+789 ASVDFTEG

-808 TILFSGGNAPGYPL
+808 TIQFSGGNAPGYPL
-822 GNVVTEIQKGIDSMD
+822 GDVVADIQRGIDRMD
-837 LPPGYE
+837 MPPGYE
-843 VTWGGDAEMMQES
+843 VTWGGDAEMMRES
-856 MFEMLKAFAIAV
+856 MFEMLKAFLIAV
-868 LLLYMLLAAVL
+868 LLLYMLLAAIL

-899 FFSLFFA
+899 FLSLFIT
-906 GITMNI
+906 GITMNM

-933 DYTNILRK
+933 DYTNTLRK
-941 QGMDARTALT
+941 QGKDTKTALT
-951 EACPTKL
+951 QACPTKL

-973 PMALGIGSSGAEMRQ
+973 PLALGIGSAGAEMRQ

-994 IGGLIVSAILTL
+994 IGGLIVSTLLTL
-1006 IVIPTMYNLFT
+1006 IVIPTLYNLFS
-1017 RDKGTRKTSQ
+1017 RD
-1027 RSKEINVRE
+1027 RSVKPVGLTDE
-1036 SY
+1036 

>member
-13 LTGVIIVGLLF
+13 LISMIIIGLLF
-24 FGLLAYTSL
+24 FGLLAYVSL

-38 PAIDIGV
+38 PSIDIGV

-60 EMQVTRKIEDAVST
+60 EMQVTKKIEDAVST

-81 QSYSMEGVSIVV
+81 QSYSMESVSIVV

-107 EVKDKTA
+107 EVKDRTA
-114 AILNELPEDAQRP
+114 AILNELPEDAGRP

-146 DLDLK
+146 DQDLK
-151 ELREIADKTLKDRLS
+151 ELREIADKTVKDRLS

-173 VEIVGGAE
+173 VEIVGGAD
-181 REIRVEFDNRV
+181 REIRVELDNRV

-200 SQLAQILA
+200 SQLGQILA
-208 MHNMN
+208 INNIN

-220 QNDQEYSVRF
+220 QYDQEYSVRL
-230 QGEFSSVQDLETLDV
+230 QGEFSSIQDIETLDI

-256 LATVRDTGS
+256 LARIRDTGS

-275 LEENDRNDRVVLL
+275 LEDNVRNDRVVLL
-288 QIVPAPDGNTVEITR
+288 KIVPAPDGNTVEIAR
-303 SVREAL
+303 SVRKAL
-309 PVIEAGL
+309 PVIEGGL
-316 PAGSQLTIV
+316 PAGASLTIV
-325 NDDSVFIEDTVADTM
+325 DDDSVFIEDTVRDTM

-347 VLTGLVLLFFLHDLR
+347 LLTGLVLLFFLHDLR
-362 STLIVALAMPIS
+362 STIIVALTMPIA
-374 IFSSFTLIKAV
+374 IFSSFTLIKAA
-385 GFTQNVM
+385 GFTQNIL

-432 TSEIAIAVVA
+432 TSEIATAVIA

-456 MSGIIGIVLR
+456 MSGIIGRVLR
-466 ELALTVTFAT
+466 ELALTVAFTT

-483 LTVTPMLASLILPES
+483 FTLTPMLASLILPES

-510 AMFASWE
+510 SMFVSWE
-517 RVYKK
+517 KFYQN
-522 ILSGIFA
+522 ILSGIFV
-529 RKIRGVLV
+529 RKIRGIG
-537 VVIVFL
+537 VIAAVFL
-543 VFVCSLFIATRVGFE
+543 VFVFSIFIGSKVGFE
-558 FFPELDEGSITIE
+558 FFPELDEGSVTVE

-577 YTLNETA
+577 YNLNETA
-584 GMIEQIEN
+584 RMIERIEE
-592 RVSGRN
+592 RVAGYS

-613 DRGTNMAKMNVQLV
+613 DRGTNMAKINIKLV
-627 DNDEREL
+627 DADDREL
-634 SSRQLA
+634 SSRQMANL
-640 SRFIRDLSD
+640 FIRELSD

-673 LQGQDN
+673 LRGQDN
-679 DMLEVYKEELLGKI
+679 DILEVYKEELLSTI
-693 SDTEGLVN
+693 RDTQGLVN
-701 LTTSSRSGKP
+701 LTTSSRTGKP
-711 EITLIPDRVR
+711 EITLIPDRVK
-721 IAEAGLSVYELAF
+721 IAEAGLSVYDLAF
-734 TLRSAVEGV
+734 TLRSAIEGI

-758 VLLQDESVDTPEE
+758 VVLQEDSVDTPEE
-771 IGNIAVASPNG
+771 IDNIAVVGPNG
-782 MYRLAHF
+782 TYRLAHF
-789 ADVDFTEG
+789 ASVNFTEG

-808 TILFSGGNAPGYPL
+808 TIQFSGGNAPGYPL
-822 GNVVTEIQKGIDSMD
+822 GDVVADIQIGIDRMD
-837 LPPGYE
+837 MPPGYE
-843 VTWGGDAEMMQES
+843 VTWGGDAEMMRES
-856 MFEMLKAFAIAV
+856 MFEMLKAFLIAV
-868 LLLYMLLAAVL
+868 LLLYMLLAAIL

-899 FFSLFFA
+899 FLSLFIT
-906 GITMNI
+906 GITMNM

-933 DYTNILRK
+933 DYTNKLRK
-941 QGMDARTALT
+941 QGKDTKTALIQ
-951 EACPTKL
+951 ACPTKL

-973 PMALGIGSSGAEMRQ
+973 PMALGIGSAGAEMRK

-994 IGGLIVSAILTL
+994 IGGLIVSAVLTL
-1006 IVIPTMYNLFT
+1006 IVIPTLYNLFS
-1017 RDKGTRKTSQ
+1017 RE
-1027 RSKEINVRE
+1027 RSVKPFGLTGE
-1036 SY
+1036 

>member
-13 LTGVIIVGLLF
+13 LISMIIIGLLF
-24 FGLLAYTSL
+24 FGLLAYVSL

-38 PAIDIGV
+38 PSIDIGV

-60 EMQVTRKIEDAVST
+60 EMQVTKKIEDAVST

-81 QSYSMEGVSIVV
+81 QSYSMESVSIVV

-107 EVKDKTA
+107 EVKDRTA
-114 AILNELPEDAQRP
+114 AILNELPEDAGRP

-146 DLDLK
+146 DQDLK
-151 ELREIADKTLKDRLS
+151 ELREIADKTVKDRLS

-173 VEIVGGAE
+173 VEIVGGAD
-181 REIRVEFDNRV
+181 REIRVELDNRV

-200 SQLAQILA
+200 SQLGQILA
-208 MHNMN
+208 INNIN

-220 QNDQEYSVRF
+220 QYDQEYSVRL
-230 QGEFSSVQDLETLDV
+230 QGEFSSIQDIETLDI

-256 LATVRDTGS
+256 LARIRDTGS

-275 LEENDRNDRVVLL
+275 LEDNVRNDRVVLL
-288 QIVPAPDGNTVEITR
+288 KIVPAPDGNTVEIAR
-303 SVREAL
+303 SVRKAL
-309 PVIEAGL
+309 PVIEGSL
-316 PAGSQLTIV
+316 PAGAGLTIV
-325 NDDSVFIEDTVADTM
+325 DDDSVFIEDTVRDTM
-340 MNVILGI
+340 MNVVMGIL
-347 VLTGLVLLFFLHDLR
+347 LTGLVLLFFLHDLR
-362 STLIVALAMPIS
+362 STIIVALTMPIA
-374 IFSSFTLIKAV
+374 IFSSFTLIKAA
-385 GFTQNVM
+385 GFTQNIL

-432 TSEIAIAVVA
+432 TSEIATAVIA

-456 MSGIIGIVLR
+456 MSGIIGRVLR
-466 ELALTVTFAT
+466 ELALTVAFTT

-483 LTVTPMLASLILPES
+483 FTLTPMLASLILPES

-510 AMFASWE
+510 SMFVSWE
-517 RVYKK
+517 KFYQN
-522 ILSGIFA
+522 ILSGIFV
-529 RKIRGVLV
+529 RKIRGIG
-537 VVIVFL
+537 VIAAVFL
-543 VFVCSLFIATRVGFE
+543 VFVFSIFIGSKVGFE
-558 FFPELDEGSITIE
+558 FFPELDEGSVTVE

-577 YTLNETA
+577 YNLNETA
-584 GMIEQIEN
+584 RMIERIEE
-592 RVSGRN
+592 RVAGYS

-613 DRGTNMAKMNVQLV
+613 DRGTNMAKINIKLV
-627 DNDEREL
+627 DADDREL
-634 SSRQLA
+634 SSRQMANL
-640 SRFIRDLSD
+640 FIRELSD

-673 LQGQDN
+673 LRGQDN
-679 DMLEVYKEELLGKI
+679 DILEVYKEELLSTI
-693 SDTEGLVN
+693 RDTQGLVN
-701 LTTSSRSGKP
+701 LTTSSRTGKP
-711 EITLIPDRVR
+711 EITLIPDRVK
-721 IAEAGLSVYELAF
+721 IAEAGLSVYDLAF
-734 TLRSAVEGV
+734 TLRSAIEGI

-758 VLLQDESVDTPEE
+758 VVLQEDSVDTPEE
-771 IGNIAVASPNG
+771 IDNIAVVGPNG
-782 MYRLAHF
+782 TYRLAHF
-789 ADVDFTEG
+789 ASVNFTEG

-808 TILFSGGNAPGYPL
+808 TIQFSGGNAPGYPL
-822 GNVVTEIQKGIDSMD
+822 GDVVADIQIGIDRMD
-837 LPPGYE
+837 MPPGYE
-843 VTWGGDAEMMQES
+843 VTWGGDAEMMRES
-856 MFEMLKAFAIAV
+856 MFEMLKAFLIAV
-868 LLLYMLLAAVL
+868 LLLYMLLAAIL

-899 FFSLFFA
+899 FLSLFIT
-906 GITMNI
+906 GITMNM

-933 DYTNILRK
+933 DYTNKLRK
-941 QGMDARTALT
+941 QGKDTKTALIQ
-951 EACPTKL
+951 ACPTKL

-973 PMALGIGSSGAEMRQ
+973 PMALGIGSAGAEMRK

-994 IGGLIVSAILTL
+994 IGGLIVSAVLTL
-1006 IVIPTMYNLFT
+1006 IVIPTLYNLFS
-1017 RDKGTRKTSQ
+1017 RE
-1027 RSKEINVRE
+1027 RSVKPFGLTGE
-1036 SY
+1036 

>member
-1 MFLSNLSIKRPV
+1 MFLSNLSIKKPV
-13 LTGVIIVGLLF
+13 LISMIIIGLLF
-24 FGLLAYTSL
+24 FGLLAYVSL

-38 PAIDIGV
+38 PSIDIGV

-60 EMQVTRKIEDAVST
+60 EMQITKKIEDAVST

-81 QSYSMEGVSIVV
+81 QSYSMESVSIVV

-107 EVKDKTA
+107 QVKDRTA
-114 AILNELPEDAQRP
+114 AILTELPADAERP
-127 VIEKLDFGTE
+127 VVEKLDFGTE

-146 DLDLK
+146 DQDLK
-151 ELREIADKTLKDRLS
+151 ELREIADKTVKDRLS

-173 VEIVGGAE
+173 VEIVGGAD
-181 REIRVEFDNRV
+181 REIRVELDNRV

-200 SQLAQILA
+200 SQLGQILA
-208 MHNMN
+208 IHNVN

-220 QNDQEYSVRF
+220 QYDQEYSVRL
-230 QGEFSSVQDLETLDV
+230 QGEFSSIQDIETLDI

-256 LATVRDTGS
+256 IARIRDTGS

-275 LEENDRNDRVVLL
+275 LEDNVRNDRVVLL
-288 QIVPAPDGNTVEITR
+288 QIVPAPDGNTVEIAR
-303 SVREAL
+303 SVRKAL
-309 PVIEAGL
+309 PVIEGSLSAG
-316 PAGSQLTIV
+316 ASLTIV
-325 NDDSVFIEDTVADTM
+325 NDDSVWIEDTVRDTM

-347 VLTGLVLLFFLHDLR
+347 LLAGLVLLFFLHDLR
-362 STLIVALAMPIS
+362 STIIVALAMPIS
-374 IFSSFTLIKAV
+374 IFSSFTLIKAA
-385 GFTQNVM
+385 GFTQNIM

-423 NRIESADRG
+423 NRYESADRG
-432 TSEIAIAVVA
+432 TSEIATAVIA

-456 MSGIIGIVLR
+456 MSGIIGKVLR

-483 LTVTPMLASLILPES
+483 FTVTPMLASLILPES

-510 AMFASWE
+510 SMFASWE
-517 RVYKK
+517 KFYQN
-522 ILSGIFA
+522 ILRGIFA
-529 RKIRGVLV
+529 RKIRGIG
-537 VVIVFL
+537 VIAAVFL
-543 VFVCSLFIATRVGFE
+543 IFVFSIFIGSRVGFE
-558 FFPELDEGSITIE
+558 FFPELDEGNVTVE

-577 YTLNETA
+577 YNLNETA
-584 GMIEQIEN
+584 RMIERIEK
-592 RVSGRN
+592 RVAGRA

-613 DRGTNMAKMNVQLV
+613 DKGTNMAKIRIKLV
-627 DNDEREL
+627 DADERDL
-634 SSRQLA
+634 SSRQMANL
-640 SRFIRDLSD
+640 FIRELSD
-649 IPNAKIRVSAISG
+649 IPNAKIRISAISG

-673 LQGQDN
+673 LKGQDN
-679 DMLEVYKEELLGKI
+679 DMLEVYKEELLSNI
-693 SDTEGLVN
+693 RDTQGLVN
-701 LTTSSRSGKP
+701 LTTSSRTGKP
-711 EITLIPDRVR
+711 EVTLIPDRVK
-721 IAEAGLSVYELAF
+721 IAEAGLSVYDLAF
-734 TLRSAVEGV
+734 TLRSAIEGI

-758 VLLQDESVDTPEE
+758 VVLQDESVDTPEE
-771 IGNIAVASPNG
+771 IGNITVVSPNDT
-782 MYRLAHF
+782 YRLAHF
-789 ADVDFTEG
+789 ASVDFTEG

-808 TILFSGGNAPGYPL
+808 TIQFSGGNAPGYPL
-822 GNVVTEIQKGIDSMD
+822 GDVVADIQRGIDRMD
-837 LPPGYE
+837 MPPGYE
-843 VTWGGDAEMMQES
+843 VTWGGDAEMMRES
-856 MFEMLKAFAIAV
+856 MFEMLKAFLIAV
-868 LLLYMLLAAVL
+868 LLLYMLLAAIL

-899 FFSLFFA
+899 FLSLFIT
-906 GITMNI
+906 GITMNM

-933 DYTNILRK
+933 DYTNTLRK
-941 QGMDARTALT
+941 QGKDTKTALT
-951 EACPTKL
+951 QACPTKL

-973 PMALGIGSSGAEMRQ
+973 PLALGIGSAGAEMRQ

-994 IGGLIVSAILTL
+994 IGGLIVSAVLTL
-1006 IVIPTMYNLFT
+1006 IVIPTLYNLFS
-1017 RDKGTRKTSQ
+1017 RD
-1027 RSKEINVRE
+1027 RSVKPVGLTDE
-1036 SY
+1036 

>member
-13 LTGVIIVGLLF
+13 LISMIIIGLLF
-24 FGLLAYTSL
+24 FGLLAYVSL

-38 PAIDIGV
+38 PSIDIGV

-60 EMQVTRKIEDAVST
+60 EMQVTKKIEDAVST

-81 QSYSMEGVSIVV
+81 QSYSMESVSIVV

-107 EVKDKTA
+107 EVKDRTA
-114 AILNELPEDAQRP
+114 AILNELPADAQRP

-146 DLDLK
+146 DQDLK
-151 ELREIADKTLKDRLS
+151 ELREIADKTVKDRLS

-173 VEIVGGAE
+173 VEIVGGAD
-181 REIRVEFDNRV
+181 REIRVELDNRV

-200 SQLAQILA
+200 SQLGQILA
-208 MHNMN
+208 INNMN

-220 QNDQEYSVRF
+220 QYDQEYSVRL
-230 QGEFSSVQDLETLDV
+230 QGEFSSIQDIETLDI

-256 LATVRDTGS
+256 LARIRDTGS

-275 LEENDRNDRVVLL
+275 LEDNVRNDRVVLL
-288 QIVPAPDGNTVEITR
+288 QIVPAPDGNSVEIAK
-303 SVREAL
+303 SVRKAL
-309 PVIEAGL
+309 PVIEGSLSAG
-316 PAGSQLTIV
+316 ASLTIV
-325 NDDSVFIEDTVADTM
+325 DDDSVFIEDTVRDTM

-347 VLTGLVLLFFLHDLR
+347 FLTGLVLLFFLHDLR
-362 STLIVALAMPIS
+362 STIIVALAMPIA
-374 IFSSFTLIKAV
+374 IFSSFTLIKAA
-385 GFTQNVM
+385 GFTQNIL

-432 TSEIAIAVVA
+432 TSEIATAVIA

-456 MSGIIGIVLR
+456 MSGIIGKVLR
-466 ELALTVTFAT
+466 ELALTVAFTT

-483 LTVTPMLASLILPES
+483 FTVTPMLASLILPES

-510 AMFASWE
+510 SMFVSWE
-517 RVYKK
+517 KFYQN
-522 ILSGIFA
+522 ILSGIFV
-529 RKIRGVLV
+529 RKIRGIG
-537 VVIVFL
+537 VIAAVFL
-543 VFVCSLFIATRVGFE
+543 VFVFSIFIGSKVGFE
-558 FFPELDEGSITIE
+558 FFPELDEGSVAVE

-577 YTLNETA
+577 YNLNETA
-584 GMIEQIEN
+584 RMIERIEE
-592 RVSGRN
+592 RVVGHS

-613 DRGTNMAKMNVQLV
+613 DRGTNMAKINIKLV
-627 DNDEREL
+627 DADDREL
-634 SSRQLA
+634 PSRQMANL
-640 SRFIRDLSD
+640 FIRELSD

-673 LQGQDN
+673 LRGQDN
-679 DMLEVYKEELLGKI
+679 DMLEVYKEELLSNI
-693 SDTEGLVN
+693 RDTQGLVN
-701 LTTSSRSGKP
+701 LTTSSRTGKP
-711 EITLIPDRVR
+711 EITLIPDRVK
-721 IAEAGLSVYELAF
+721 IAEAGLSVYDLAF
-734 TLRSAVEGV
+734 TLRSAIEGI

-758 VLLQDESVDTPEE
+758 VVLQDDSVDTPEE
-771 IGNIAVASPNG
+771 IDNIAVVSPNG
-782 MYRLAHF
+782 TYRLAHF
-789 ADVDFTEG
+789 ASVNFTEG

-808 TILFSGGNAPGYPL
+808 TIQFSGGNAPGYPL
-822 GNVVTEIQKGIDSMD
+822 GDVVADIQRGIDRMD
-837 LPPGYE
+837 MPPGYE
-843 VTWGGDAEMMQES
+843 VTWGGDAEMMRES
-856 MFEMLKAFAIAV
+856 MVEMLKAFLIAV
-868 LLLYMLLAAVL
+868 LLLYMLLAAIL

-899 FFSLFFA
+899 FLSLFIT
-906 GITMNI
+906 GITMNM
-912 MSMMAIIMLIGIV
+912 MSMMGIIMLIGIV

-933 DYTNILRK
+933 DYTNKLRK
-941 QGMDARTALT
+941 QGKDTKTALT
-951 EACPTKL
+951 QACPTKL

-973 PMALGIGSSGAEMRQ
+973 PMALGIGSAGAEMRK

-994 IGGLIVSAILTL
+994 IGGLIVSAVLTL
-1006 IVIPTMYNLFT
+1006 IVIPTLYNLFS
-1017 RDKGTRKTSQ
+1017 RD
-1027 RSKEINVRE
+1027 RSVKPVGLTDE
-1036 SY
+1036 

>member
-1 MFLSNLSIKRPV
+1 MFLSTLSIKRPV

-24 FGLLAYTSL
+24 FGLLAYMSL

-38 PAIDIGV
+38 PSVDIGV

-60 EMQVTRKIEDAVST
+60 EMQVTKKIEDAVST

-81 QSYSMEGVSIVV
+81 QSYSMESVSIVV

-114 AILNELPEDAQRP
+114 AILNELPDDAQRP

-146 DLDLK
+146 NQDLK

-200 SQLAQILA
+200 PQLAQILA
-208 MHNMN
+208 IHNIN

-220 QNDQEYSVRF
+220 QHGQEYSVRF
-230 QGEFSSVQDLETLDV
+230 QGEFASIQDLETLDI
-245 PTPYGN
+245 PTPFGN

-256 LATVRDTGS
+256 LARVKDTGS

-275 LEENDRNDRVVLL
+275 LKGNERNDRVVLL
-288 QIVPAPDGNTVEITR
+288 QIVPAPDGNTVEIAR
-303 SVREAL
+303 SVRKAL
-309 PVIEAGL
+309 PVIEGGL
-316 PAGSQLTIV
+316 PAGSNLTIV
-325 NDDSVFIEDTVADTM
+325 NDDSVFIEDTVRDTM

-347 VLTGLVLLFFLHDLR
+347 LLTGLVLLFFLHDLR
-362 STLIVALAMPIS
+362 STIIVALAMPIS
-374 IFSSFTLIKAV
+374 IFSSFTLIKAA
-385 GFTQNVM
+385 GFTQNIL

-423 NRIESADRG
+423 NRIKSADLG
-432 TSEIAIAVVA
+432 TSEIAKAVIA
-442 STLTNVVVFVPIAM
+442 STLTNIVVFVPIAM
-456 MSGIIGIVLR
+456 MSGIIGKFLR

-476 LFSLLVS
+476 IFSLLVS

-510 AMFASWE
+510 SMFTSWE
-517 RVYKK
+517 QFYKK
-522 ILSGIFA
+522 MLSGIFA
-529 RKIRGVLV
+529 RKVRGILV
-537 VVIVFL
+537 IAAVFL
-543 VFVCSLFIATRVGFE
+543 VFVFSLFIGSRVGFE
-558 FFPELDEGSITIE
+558 FFPELDEGSVTIE

-584 GMIEQIEN
+584 RMIQQIEG
-592 RVSGRN
+592 RVMGRD

-613 DRGTNMAKMNVQLV
+613 DKGTNMAKINIQLV
-627 DNDEREL
+627 DTDEREL
-634 SSRQLA
+634 SSRQMA
-640 SRFIRDLSD
+640 SLFIGELSD

-673 LQGQDN
+673 LRGQDN
-679 DMLEVYKEELLGKI
+679 DRLEVYKEELLGTI
-693 SDTEGLVN
+693 RDTEGLVN
-701 LTTSSRSGKP
+701 LTTSSRTGKP
-711 EITLIPDRVR
+711 EITLTPNRIK

-734 TLRSAVEGV
+734 TLRSAIEGV

-758 VLLQDESVDTPEE
+758 VVLQDESVDTPEE
-771 IGNIAVASPNG
+771 IGNIAVASPDG
-782 MYRLAHF
+782 VYRLAHF
-789 ADVDFTEG
+789 ASVDFTEG
-797 YSTILHRDKFR
+797 YSTILHRDKLR
-808 TILFSGGNAPGYPL
+808 TIQFSGGNAPGYPL
-822 GNVVTEIQKGIDSMD
+822 GNVVADIQKGIDSMD

-856 MFEMLKAFAIAV
+856 MLEMLKAFAIAL

-899 FFSLFFA
+899 FISLFLA
-906 GITMNI
+906 GITMNM

-941 QGMDARTALT
+941 QGMDARTALL

-973 PMALGIGSSGAEMRQ
+973 PMALGIGSAGAEMRQ

-1006 IVIPTMYNLFT
+1006 IVIPTLYNLFS
-1017 RDKGTRKTSQ
+1017 RDKRIKTA
-1027 RSKEINVRE
+1027 EHMDE
-1036 SY
+1036 

>member
-1 MFLSNLSIKRPV
+1 MFLSTLSIKRPV

-24 FGLLAYTSL
+24 FGLLAYMSL

-38 PAIDIGV
+38 PSVDIGV

-60 EMQVTRKIEDAVST
+60 EMQVTKKIEDAVST

-81 QSYSMEGVSIVV
+81 QSYSMESVSIVV

-114 AILNELPEDAQRP
+114 AILNELPDDAQRP

-146 DLDLK
+146 NQDLK

-200 SQLAQILA
+200 PQLAQILA
-208 MHNMN
+208 IHNIN

-220 QNDQEYSVRF
+220 QHGQEYSVRF
-230 QGEFSSVQDLETLDV
+230 QGEFASIQDLEILDI
-245 PTPYGN
+245 PTPFGN

-256 LATVRDTGS
+256 LARVKDTGS

-275 LEENDRNDRVVLL
+275 LKGNERNDRVVLL
-288 QIVPAPDGNTVEITR
+288 QIVPAPDGNTVEIAR
-303 SVREAL
+303 SVRKAL
-309 PVIEAGL
+309 PVIEGGL
-316 PAGSQLTIV
+316 PAGSNLTIV
-325 NDDSVFIEDTVADTM
+325 NDDSVFIEDTVRDTM

-347 VLTGLVLLFFLHDLR
+347 LLTGLVLLFFLHDLR
-362 STLIVALAMPIS
+362 STIIVALAMPIS
-374 IFSSFTLIKAV
+374 IFSSFTLIKAA
-385 GFTQNVM
+385 GFTQNIL

-423 NRIESADRG
+423 NRIKSADLG
-432 TSEIAIAVVA
+432 TSEIAKAVIA
-442 STLTNVVVFVPIAM
+442 STLTNIVVFVPIAM
-456 MSGIIGIVLR
+456 MSGIIGKFLR

-476 LFSLLVS
+476 IFSLLVS

-510 AMFASWE
+510 SMFTSWE
-517 RVYKK
+517 QFYKK
-522 ILSGIFA
+522 MLSGIFA
-529 RKIRGVLV
+529 RKVRGILV
-537 VVIVFL
+537 IAAVFL
-543 VFVCSLFIATRVGFE
+543 VFVFSLFIGSRVGFE
-558 FFPELDEGSITIE
+558 FFPELDEGSVTIE

-584 GMIEQIEN
+584 RMIQQIEG
-592 RVSGRN
+592 RVMGRD

-613 DRGTNMAKMNVQLV
+613 DKGTNMAKINIQLV
-627 DNDEREL
+627 DTDEREL
-634 SSRQLA
+634 SSRQMA
-640 SRFIRDLSD
+640 SLFIGELSD

-673 LQGQDN
+673 LRGQDN
-679 DMLEVYKEELLGKI
+679 DRLEVYKEELLGTI
-693 SDTEGLVN
+693 RDTEGLVN
-701 LTTSSRSGKP
+701 LTTSSRTGKP
-711 EITLIPDRVR
+711 EITLTPNRIK

-734 TLRSAVEGV
+734 TLRSAIEGV

-758 VLLQDESVDTPEE
+758 VVLQDESVDTPEE
-771 IGNIAVASPNG
+771 IGNIAVASPDG
-782 MYRLAHF
+782 VYRLAHF
-789 ADVDFTEG
+789 ASVDFTEG
-797 YSTILHRDKFR
+797 YSTILHRDKLR
-808 TILFSGGNAPGYPL
+808 TIQFSGGNAPGYPL
-822 GNVVTEIQKGIDSMD
+822 GNVVADIQKGIDSMD

-856 MFEMLKAFAIAV
+856 MLEMLKAFAIAL

-899 FFSLFFA
+899 FISLFLA
-906 GITMNI
+906 GITMNM

-941 QGMDARTALT
+941 QGMDARTALL

-973 PMALGIGSSGAEMRQ
+973 PMALGIGSAGAEMRQ

-1006 IVIPTMYNLFT
+1006 IVIPTLYNLFS
-1017 RDKGTRKTSQ
+1017 RDKRIKTA
-1027 RSKEINVRE
+1027 EHMDE
-1036 SY
+1036 

>member
-1 MFLSNLSIKRPV
+1 M
-13 LTGVIIVGLLF
+13 IIIGLLF
-24 FGLLAYTSL
+24 FGLLAYVSL

-38 PAIDIGV
+38 PSIDIGV

-60 EMQVTRKIEDAVST
+60 EMQVTKKIEDAVST

-81 QSYSMEGVSIVV
+81 QSYSMESVSIVV

-107 EVKDKTA
+107 EVKDRTA
-114 AILNELPEDAQRP
+114 AILNELPADAGRP

-146 DLDLK
+146 DQDLK
-151 ELREIADKTLKDRLS
+151 ELREIADKTVKDRLS

-173 VEIVGGAE
+173 VEIVGGAD
-181 REIRVEFDNRV
+181 REIRVELDNRV

-200 SQLAQILA
+200 SQLGQILA
-208 MHNMN
+208 INNMN

-220 QNDQEYSVRF
+220 QYDQEYSVRL
-230 QGEFSSVQDLETLDV
+230 QGEFSSIQDIETLDI

-256 LATVRDTGS
+256 LARIRDTGS

-275 LEENDRNDRVVLL
+275 LEDNVRNNRVVLL
-288 QIVPAPDGNTVEITR
+288 QIVPAPDGNTVEIAR
-303 SVREAL
+303 SVRKAL
-309 PVIEAGL
+309 PVIEGSLSAG
-316 PAGSQLTIV
+316 ASLTIV
-325 NDDSVFIEDTVADTM
+325 NDDSVWIEDTVRDTM

-347 VLTGLVLLFFLHDLR
+347 LLAGLVLLFFLHDLR
-362 STLIVALAMPIS
+362 STIIVALAMPIS
-374 IFSSFTLIKAV
+374 IFSSFTLIKAA
-385 GFTQNVM
+385 GFTQNIM

-423 NRIESADRG
+423 NRFESADRG
-432 TSEIAIAVVA
+432 TSEIATAVIA
-442 STLTNVVVFVPIAM
+442 STFTNVVVFVPIAM
-456 MSGIIGIVLR
+456 MSGIIGEVLR

-483 LTVTPMLASLILPES
+483 FTVTPMLASLILKER

-510 AMFASWE
+510 SMFASWE
-517 RVYKK
+517 KFYQN
-522 ILSGIFA
+522 ILRGIFA
-529 RKIRGVLV
+529 RKIRGVG
-537 VVIVFL
+537 VIAAVFL
-543 VFVCSLFIATRVGFE
+543 IFVFSIFIGSRVGFE
-558 FFPELDEGSITIE
+558 FFPALDEGSVTVE

-577 YTLNETA
+577 YNLNETA
-584 GMIEQIEN
+584 RMIERIEE
-592 RVSGRN
+592 RVVGHS

-613 DRGTNMAKMNVQLV
+613 DKGTNMAKISIKLV
-627 DNDEREL
+627 DADERDL
-634 SSRQLA
+634 SSRQMANL
-640 SRFIRDLSD
+640 FISELSD

-679 DMLEVYKEELLGKI
+679 ERLEVYKEELLSNI
-693 SDTEGLVN
+693 RDTQGLVN
-701 LTTSSRSGKP
+701 LTTSSRTGKP
-711 EITLIPDRVR
+711 EVTLIPDRVK
-721 IAEAGLSVYELAF
+721 IAEAGLSVYDLAF
-734 TLRSAVEGV
+734 TLRSAIEGI

-758 VLLQDESVDTPEE
+758 VVLQDESVDTPEE
-771 IGNIAVASPNG
+771 IGNITVVGPNG
-782 MYRLAHF
+782 AYRLAHF
-789 ADVDFTEG
+789 ASVDFTEG

-808 TILFSGGNAPGYPL
+808 AIQLSGGNAPGYPL
-822 GNVVTEIQKGIDSMD
+822 GDVVADIQRGIDEMD
-837 LPPGYE
+837 MPPGYE
-843 VTWGGDAEMMQES
+843 VTWGGDAEMMRES
-856 MFEMLKAFAIAV
+856 MFEMLKAFLIAV
-868 LLLYMLLAAVL
+868 LLLYMLLAAIL
-879 ENLVQPILI
+879 ENLAQPILI

-899 FFSLFFA
+899 FLSLYIT
-906 GITMNI
+906 GITMNM
-912 MSMMAIIMLIGIV
+912 MSMMAIVMLIGIV

-933 DYTNILRK
+933 DYTNTLRK
-941 QGMDARTALT
+941 QGKDTRTALI

-973 PMALGIGSSGAEMRQ
+973 PMALGIGSAGSEMRR

-994 IGGLIVSAILTL
+994 IGGLIVSAVLTL
-1006 IVIPTMYNLFT
+1006 IVIPTLYNLFS
-1017 RDKGTRKTSQ
+1017 RD
-1027 RSKEINVRE
+1027 RSVKPVGLTDE
-1036 SY
+1036 

>member
-1 MFLSNLSIKRPV
+1 MFLSNLSINRPV
-13 LTGVIIVGLLF
+13 LISMIIIGLLF
-24 FGLLAYTSL
+24 FGLLAYVSL

-38 PAIDIGV
+38 PSIDIGV
-45 VTVQTVYPGAGPREI
+45 VTVQTVYPGSGPREI
-60 EMQVTRKIEDAVST
+60 EMQVTKKIEDAVST
-74 ISGIDYM
+74 ISGIDYI
-81 QSYSMEGVSIVV
+81 QSYSMESVSIVV

-114 AILNELPEDAQRP
+114 AILNELPADAERP
-127 VIEKLDFGTE
+127 VVEKLDFGTE

-146 DLDLK
+146 DQDLK
-151 ELREIADKTLKDRLS
+151 ALREIADKTVKDRLS

-173 VEIVGGAE
+173 VEIVGGAD
-181 REIRVEFDNRV
+181 REIRVELDNRV

-200 SQLAQILA
+200 SQLGQILA
-208 MHNMN
+208 IHNMN

-220 QNDQEYSVRF
+220 QYDQEYSVRL
-230 QGEFSSVQDLETLDV
+230 QGEFSSVQDIETLDI
-245 PTPYGN
+245 PTPYGI

-256 LATVRDTGS
+256 LARIRDTGS

-275 LEENDRNDRVVLL
+275 LKDNVRNDRVVLL
-288 QIVPAPDGNTVEITR
+288 QIVPAPDGNTVEIAR
-303 SVREAL
+303 SVRKAL
-309 PVIEAGL
+309 PVIEGSMSAGT
-316 PAGSQLTIV
+316 SLTIV
-325 NDDSVFIEDTVADTM
+325 DDDSVFIEDTVRDTM

-347 VLTGLVLLFFLHDLR
+347 LLTGLVLLFFLHDLR
-362 STLIVALAMPIS
+362 STIIVALAMPIS
-374 IFSSFTLIKAV
+374 IFSSFTLIKAA
-385 GFTQNVM
+385 GFTQNIL

-423 NRIESADRG
+423 NRIKSADLG
-432 TSEIAIAVVA
+432 TSEIATAVIA

-456 MSGIIGIVLR
+456 MSGIIGKVLR

-483 LTVTPMLASLILPES
+483 FTVTPMLASLILPES

-510 AMFASWE
+510 SMFTSWE
-517 RVYKK
+517 KFYQN

-529 RKIRGVLV
+529 RKIRGIG
-537 VVIVFL
+537 VIAAVFL
-543 VFVCSLFIATRVGFE
+543 VFVFSIFIGSRVGFE
-558 FFPELDEGSITIE
+558 FFPELDEGSVTVE

-577 YTLNETA
+577 YNLNETA
-584 GMIEQIEN
+584 RMIERIEK
-592 RVSGRN
+592 RVVGRT

-613 DRGTNMAKMNVQLV
+613 DKGTNMAKISIKLV
-627 DNDEREL
+627 DTDEREL

-640 SRFIRDLSD
+640 NVFIRELSD
-649 IPNAKIRVSAISG
+649 IPNAKLRVSAISG

-673 LQGQDN
+673 LRGQDN
-679 DMLEVYKEELLGKI
+679 ERLEVYKEELLSNI
-693 SDTEGLVN
+693 RDTEGLVN
-701 LTTSSRSGKP
+701 LTTSSRKGKP
-711 EITLIPDRVR
+711 EVTLIPDRVK
-721 IAEAGLSVYELAF
+721 IAEAGLSVYDLAF
-734 TLRSAVEGV
+734 TLRNAIEGI

-758 VLLQDESVDTPEE
+758 VVLQDESVDTPEE
-771 IGNIAVASPNG
+771 IGNITIVSPNG
-782 MYRLAHF
+782 AYRLAHF
-789 ADVDFTEG
+789 ASVDFTEG

-808 TILFSGGNAPGYPL
+808 TIQFSGGNAPAYPL
-822 GNVVTEIQKGIDSMD
+822 GDVVADIQRGIDSMD
-837 LPPGYE
+837 MPSGYE
-843 VTWGGDAEMMQES
+843 VTWGGDAEMMRES
-856 MFEMLKAFAIAV
+856 MFEMLKAFLIAV
-868 LLLYMLLAAVL
+868 LLLYMLLAAIL

-899 FFSLFFA
+899 FLSLFIT
-906 GITMNI
+906 GITMNM
-912 MSMMAIIMLIGIV
+912 MSMMGIIMLIGIV

-933 DYTNILRK
+933 DYTNTLRK
-941 QGMDARTALT
+941 QGKDTVTALT
-951 EACPTKL
+951 QACPTKL

-973 PMALGIGSSGAEMRQ
+973 PMALGIGSAGAEMRQ

-994 IGGLIVSAILTL
+994 IGGLIVSAVLTL
-1006 IVIPTMYNLFT
+1006 IVIPTLYNLFS
-1017 RDKGTRKTSQ
+1017 RD
-1027 RSKEINVRE
+1027 RSVKPVGLTDE
-1036 SY
+1036 

>member
-13 LTGVIIVGLLF
+13 LISMIIIGLLF
-24 FGLLAYTSL
+24 FGLLAYVSL

-38 PAIDIGV
+38 PSIDIGV

-60 EMQVTRKIEDAVST
+60 EMQVTKKIEDAVST

-81 QSYSMEGVSIVV
+81 QSYSMESVSIVV
-93 IFFELDV
+93 IFFELDI

-114 AILNELPEDAQRP
+114 AILNELPADAQRP
-127 VIEKLDFGTE
+127 VVEKLDFGTE

-146 DLDLK
+146 DQDLK
-151 ELREIADKTLKDRLS
+151 ELREIADKMVKDRLS

-173 VEIVGGAE
+173 VEIVGGAD
-181 REIRVEFDNRV
+181 REIRVELDNRV

-200 SQLAQILA
+200 SQLGQILA
-208 MHNMN
+208 INNMN

-220 QNDQEYSVRF
+220 QYDQEYSVRL
-230 QGEFSSVQDLETLDV
+230 QGEFSSIQDIETLDI

-256 LATVRDTGS
+256 LARIRDTGS

-275 LEENDRNDRVVLL
+275 LEDNVRNNRVVLL
-288 QIVPAPDGNTVEITR
+288 QIVPAPDGNTVEIAR
-303 SVREAL
+303 SVRKAL
-309 PVIEAGL
+309 PVIEGSLSAG
-316 PAGSQLTIV
+316 ASLTIV
-325 NDDSVFIEDTVADTM
+325 NDDSVWIEDTVRDTM

-347 VLTGLVLLFFLHDLR
+347 LLTGLVLLFFLHDLR
-362 STLIVALAMPIS
+362 STIIVALAMPIS
-374 IFSSFTLIKAV
+374 IFSSFTLIKAA
-385 GFTQNVM
+385 GFTQNIM

-423 NRIESADRG
+423 NRFESADRG
-432 TSEIAIAVVA
+432 TSEIATAVIA
-442 STLTNVVVFVPIAM
+442 STFTNVVVFVPIAM
-456 MSGIIGIVLR
+456 MSGIIGEVLR

-483 LTVTPMLASLILPES
+483 FTVTPMLASLILKER

-510 AMFASWE
+510 SMFASWE
-517 RVYKK
+517 KFYQN
-522 ILSGIFA
+522 ILRGIFA
-529 RKIRGVLV
+529 RKIRGVG
-537 VVIVFL
+537 VIAAVFL
-543 VFVCSLFIATRVGFE
+543 IFVFSIFIGSRVGFE
-558 FFPELDEGSITIE
+558 FFPALDEGSVTVE

-577 YTLNETA
+577 YNLNETA
-584 GMIEQIEN
+584 RMIERIEE
-592 RVSGRN
+592 RVVGHS

-613 DRGTNMAKMNVQLV
+613 DKGTNMAKISIKLV
-627 DNDEREL
+627 DADERDL
-634 SSRQLA
+634 SSRQMANL
-640 SRFIRDLSD
+640 FISELSD

-679 DMLEVYKEELLGKI
+679 ERLEVYKEELLSNI
-693 SDTEGLVN
+693 RDTQGLVN
-701 LTTSSRSGKP
+701 LTTSSRTGKP
-711 EITLIPDRVR
+711 EVTLIPDRVK
-721 IAEAGLSVYELAF
+721 IAEAGLSVYDLAF
-734 TLRSAVEGV
+734 TLRSAIEGI

-758 VLLQDESVDTPEE
+758 VVLQDESVDTPEE
-771 IGNIAVASPNG
+771 IGNITVVGPNG
-782 MYRLAHF
+782 AYRLAHF
-789 ADVDFTEG
+789 ASVDFTEG

-808 TILFSGGNAPGYPL
+808 AIQLSGGNAPGYPL
-822 GNVVTEIQKGIDSMD
+822 GDVVADIQRGIDEMD
-837 LPPGYE
+837 MPPGYE
-843 VTWGGDAEMMQES
+843 VTWGGDAEMMRES
-856 MFEMLKAFAIAV
+856 MFEMLKAFLIAV
-868 LLLYMLLAAVL
+868 LLLYMLLAAIL
-879 ENLVQPILI
+879 ENLAQPILI

-899 FFSLFFA
+899 FLSLYIT
-906 GITMNI
+906 GITMNM
-912 MSMMAIIMLIGIV
+912 MSMMAIVMLIGIV

-933 DYTNILRK
+933 DYTNTLRK
-941 QGMDARTALT
+941 QGKDTRTALI

-973 PMALGIGSSGAEMRQ
+973 PMALGIGSAGAEMRR

-994 IGGLIVSAILTL
+994 IGGLIVSAVLTL
-1006 IVIPTMYNLFT
+1006 IVIPTLYNLFS
-1017 RDKGTRKTSQ
+1017 RD
-1027 RSKEINVRE
+1027 RSVKPVGLTDE
-1036 SY
+1036 

>member
-1 MFLSNLSIKRPV
+1 M
-13 LTGVIIVGLLF
+13 IIIGLLF
-24 FGLLAYTSL
+24 FGLLAYVSL

-38 PAIDIGV
+38 PSIDIGV

-60 EMQVTRKIEDAVST
+60 EMQVTKKIEDAVST

-81 QSYSMEGVSIVV
+81 QSYSMESVSIVV

-100 DADIANQ
+100 DADLANQ
-107 EVKDKTA
+107 EVKDRTA
-114 AILNELPEDAQRP
+114 AILNELPEDAGRP

-146 DLDLK
+146 DQDLK
-151 ELREIADKTLKDRLS
+151 ELREIADKTVKDRLS

-173 VEIVGGAE
+173 VEIVGGAD
-181 REIRVEFDNRV
+181 REIRVELDNRV

-200 SQLAQILA
+200 SQLGQILA
-208 MHNMN
+208 IHNMN

-220 QNDQEYSVRF
+220 QYDQEYSVRL
-230 QGEFSSVQDLETLDV
+230 QGEFSSIQDIETLDI

-256 LATVRDTGS
+256 LARIRDTGS

-275 LEENDRNDRVVLL
+275 LEDNVRNDRVVLL
-288 QIVPAPDGNTVEITR
+288 KIVPAPDGNTVEIAR
-303 SVREAL
+303 SVRKAL
-309 PVIEAGL
+309 PVIEGGL
-316 PAGSQLTIV
+316 PAGASLTIV
-325 NDDSVFIEDTVADTM
+325 DDDSVFIEDTVRDTM

-347 VLTGLVLLFFLHDLR
+347 LLTGLVLLFFLHDLR
-362 STLIVALAMPIS
+362 STIIVALTMPIA
-374 IFSSFTLIKAV
+374 IFSSFTLIKAA
-385 GFTQNVM
+385 GFTQNIL

-432 TSEIAIAVVA
+432 TSEIATAVIA

-456 MSGIIGIVLR
+456 MSGIIGRILR
-466 ELALTVTFAT
+466 ELALTVAFTT

-483 LTVTPMLASLILPES
+483 FTLTPMLASLILPES

-510 AMFASWE
+510 SMFVSWE
-517 RVYKK
+517 KFYQN
-522 ILSGIFA
+522 ILSGIFV
-529 RKIRGVLV
+529 RKIRGIG
-537 VVIVFL
+537 VIAAVFL
-543 VFVCSLFIATRVGFE
+543 VFVFSIFIGSKVGFE
-558 FFPELDEGSITIE
+558 FFPELDEGSVTVE

-577 YTLNETA
+577 YNLNETA
-584 GMIEQIEN
+584 RIIERIEE
-592 RVSGRN
+592 RVAGHS

-613 DRGTNMAKMNVQLV
+613 DRGTNMAKINIKLV
-627 DNDEREL
+627 DADDREL
-634 SSRQLA
+634 SSRQMANL
-640 SRFIRDLSD
+640 FIRELSD

-673 LQGQDN
+673 LRGQDN
-679 DMLEVYKEELLGKI
+679 DMLEVYKEELLSNI
-693 SDTEGLVN
+693 RDTQGLVN
-701 LTTSSRSGKP
+701 VTTSSRTGKP
-711 EITLIPDRVR
+711 EITLIPDRVK

-734 TLRSAVEGV
+734 TLRSAIEGI

-758 VLLQDESVDTPEE
+758 VVLQDDSVDTPEE
-771 IGNIAVASPNG
+771 IDNIAVVGPNG
-782 MYRLAHF
+782 TYRLAHF
-789 ADVDFTEG
+789 ASVNFTEG

-808 TILFSGGNAPGYPL
+808 TIQFSGGNAPGYPL
-822 GNVVTEIQKGIDSMD
+822 GDVVADIQIGIDRMD
-837 LPPGYE
+837 MPPGYE
-843 VTWGGDAEMMQES
+843 VTWGGDAEMMRES
-856 MFEMLKAFAIAV
+856 MFEMLKAFLIAV
-868 LLLYMLLAAVL
+868 LLLYMLLAAIL

-899 FFSLFFA
+899 FLSLFIT
-906 GITMNI
+906 GITMNM

-933 DYTNILRK
+933 DYTNKLRK
-941 QGMDARTALT
+941 QGKDTKTALIQ
-951 EACPTKL
+951 ACPTKL

-973 PMALGIGSSGAEMRQ
+973 PMALGIGSAGAEMRK

-994 IGGLIVSAILTL
+994 IGGLIVSAVLTL
-1006 IVIPTMYNLFT
+1006 IVIPTLYNLFS
-1017 RDKGTRKTSQ
+1017 RD
-1027 RSKEINVRE
+1027 RSVKPFGLTGE
-1036 SY
+1036 

>member
-1 MFLSNLSIKRPV
+1 M
-13 LTGVIIVGLLF
+13 IIIGLLF
-24 FGLLAYTSL
+24 FGLLAYVSL

-38 PAIDIGV
+38 PSIDIGV

-60 EMQVTRKIEDAVST
+60 EMQITKKIEDAVST

-81 QSYSMEGVSIVV
+81 QSYSMESVSIVV

-107 EVKDKTA
+107 QVKDRTA
-114 AILNELPEDAQRP
+114 AILTELPADAERP
-127 VIEKLDFGTE
+127 VVEKLDFGTE

-146 DLDLK
+146 DQDLK
-151 ELREIADKTLKDRLS
+151 ELREIADKTVKDRLS

-173 VEIVGGAE
+173 VEIVGGAD
-181 REIRVEFDNRV
+181 REIRVELDNRV

-200 SQLAQILA
+200 SQLGQILA
-208 MHNMN
+208 IHNMN

-220 QNDQEYSVRF
+220 QYDQEYSVRL
-230 QGEFSSVQDLETLDV
+230 QGEFSSIQDIETLDI

-256 LATVRDTGS
+256 IARIRDTGS

-275 LEENDRNDRVVLL
+275 LEDNVRNDRVVLL
-288 QIVPAPDGNTVEITR
+288 QIVPAPDGNTVEIAR
-303 SVREAL
+303 SVRKAL
-309 PVIEAGL
+309 PVIEGSLSAG
-316 PAGSQLTIV
+316 ASLTIV
-325 NDDSVFIEDTVADTM
+325 NDDSVWIEDTVRDTM

-347 VLTGLVLLFFLHDLR
+347 LLAGLVLLFFLHDLR
-362 STLIVALAMPIS
+362 STIIVALAMPIS
-374 IFSSFTLIKAV
+374 IFSSFTLIKAA
-385 GFTQNVM
+385 GFTQNIM

-423 NRIESADRG
+423 NRYESADRG
-432 TSEIAIAVVA
+432 TSEIATAVIA

-456 MSGIIGIVLR
+456 MSGIIGKVLR

-483 LTVTPMLASLILPES
+483 FTVTPMLASLILPES

-510 AMFASWE
+510 SMFASWE
-517 RVYKK
+517 KFYQN
-522 ILSGIFA
+522 ILRGIFA
-529 RKIRGVLV
+529 RKIRGIG
-537 VVIVFL
+537 VIAAVFL
-543 VFVCSLFIATRVGFE
+543 IFVFSIFIGSRVGFE
-558 FFPELDEGSITIE
+558 FFPELDEGNVTVE

-577 YTLNETA
+577 YNLNETA
-584 GMIEQIEN
+584 RMIERIEK
-592 RVSGRN
+592 RVAGRA

-613 DRGTNMAKMNVQLV
+613 DKGTNMAKIRIKLV
-627 DNDEREL
+627 DADERDL
-634 SSRQLA
+634 SSRQMANL
-640 SRFIRDLSD
+640 FIRELSD
-649 IPNAKIRVSAISG
+649 IPNAKIRISAISG

-673 LQGQDN
+673 LKGQDN
-679 DMLEVYKEELLGKI
+679 DMLEVYKEELLSNI
-693 SDTEGLVN
+693 RDTQGLVN
-701 LTTSSRSGKP
+701 LTTSSRTGKP
-711 EITLIPDRVR
+711 EVTLIPDRVK
-721 IAEAGLSVYELAF
+721 IAEAGLSVYDLAF
-734 TLRSAVEGV
+734 TLRSAIEGI

-758 VLLQDESVDTPEE
+758 VVLQDESVDTPEE
-771 IGNIAVASPNG
+771 IGNITVVSPNDT
-782 MYRLAHF
+782 YRLAHF
-789 ADVDFTEG
+789 ASVDFTEG

-808 TILFSGGNAPGYPL
+808 TIQFSGGNAPGYPL
-822 GNVVTEIQKGIDSMD
+822 GDVVADIQRGIDRMD
-837 LPPGYE
+837 MPPGYE
-843 VTWGGDAEMMQES
+843 VTWGGDAEMMRES
-856 MFEMLKAFAIAV
+856 MFEMLKAFLIAV
-868 LLLYMLLAAVL
+868 LLLYMLLAAIL

-899 FFSLFFA
+899 FLSLFIT
-906 GITMNI
+906 GITMNM

-933 DYTNILRK
+933 DYTNTLRK
-941 QGMDARTALT
+941 QGKDTKTALT
-951 EACPTKL
+951 QACPTKL

-973 PMALGIGSSGAEMRQ
+973 PLALGIGSAGAEMRQ

-994 IGGLIVSAILTL
+994 IGGLIVSAVLTL
-1006 IVIPTMYNLFT
+1006 IVIPTLYNLFS
-1017 RDKGTRKTSQ
+1017 RD
-1027 RSKEINVRE
+1027 RSVKPVGLTDE
-1036 SY
+1036 